1 MQLVLLFLFQLLSG
15 FVLFIIVIHYIYYII
30 NAIAGDTRKQQQ
42 EHQNQYQYK
51 QQKQQQ
57 QKQQEVCSSAT
68 PSPSPSPAPPS
79 LPLPLATAPCP
90 RRTKSGLTIVNSK
103 VSLVNCTTLTSAA
116 VAATAA
122 ATTTATMQTND
133 DAKFIKKRWKGGSI
147 EPHPTDKALIVN
159 YQLEATVFGEP
170 NNPMIEEKKHC
181 QKIIRLRSLNAK
193 TDPAA
198 LAREVVDKCDLIHK
212 SQLNDVEQIIF
223 YLKNRKD
230 NASNDIADNNTHS
243 RRSAALHNSHTRSS
257 ARSHSS
263 VAAMSSS
270 TGSGISS
277 ANGGGGGGGSGSNN
291 LSAATS
297 TPDVSINHID
307 EYVELLY
314 EELGERIRGSAMI
327 LQMARNPD
335 NLEELEKNEA
345 CLSALSR
352 VLREDWRKSLDLS
365 TNIIYIFFCF
375 STYTKFHPLIV
386 QYKIG
391 SLCMDVIDYELR
403 RYETMRNELDVRK
416 QPNGSTPQSAKASK
430 EKLNRST
437 DDFLDIMNEEKP
449 KEMEPPR
456 RRIPELK
463 QRPKSGNWS
472 SFHGSMSSSLIKSQI
487 LNSSYHDALCAGA
500 SGAGGEISSSAV
512 GAMTP
517 EFKAQS
523 NESLDRNDPKVKKE
537 EIDRLNKQLKIF
549 AKKQEQ
555 LLRVAFYL
563 LLNMAEN
570 VKLEEKMRRKH
581 IVKMLVKALDRQNID
596 LLMLVSTFLKKLSIV
611 GDNKDEMC
619 ALNIVA
625 KLPRLFQS
633 SHTDLV
639 QVTLKLVFNLSF
651 DGGLRRKMIAAGYL
665 PILVMFI
672 NDEKHHGIAVKIL
685 YHMSLDDKVKAMFTQ
700 TECVQMATDAIILN
714 LNVKVDLDLIAL
726 CINLS
731 LNRRNAQIMVENQR
745 LHSLMDRAFKYQDAL
760 LMKLLR
766 NLSQHESLQLQFIDY
781 VGDLA
786 RILSICDDES
796 FIVECLGILGNLA
809 LTDLDYSQI
818 LQNFQLIP
826 WIREILVPCAR
837 LDDLVL
843 DTIVYLGTCACDE
856 LCALLF
862 CRAKVVISLIEL
874 LKAKQEDDEIV
885 LQIIFV
891 FQQILRHE
899 STREYMIKETESPAY
914 LIDLMHDKNEEIR
927 KVCDYCL
934 DIIAISDTE
943 WAKRIKLEKFRNH
956 NSQWLCMVESQQDQ
970 DNEHDYVDNE
980 DDENDLDTYLRSEY
994 LDNCDLYNQEGDN
1007 DSQSNNSNN
1016 PASPAMST
1024 YNSRPVSTYRRSQDL
1039 DELYNMTSSSK
1050 SQGSSDNNFIF
1061 KSNKSLDAEAGLH
1074 EEQQPQLLMA

>member
-1 MQLVLLFLFQLLSG
+1 MPVVLLLLFQVVAG
-15 FVLFIIVIHYIYYII
+15 IALFIFLLHYLCYIL
-30 NAIAGDTRKQQQ
+30 NAIIRDFCETLITTREFLQRYETTTTPTSTTSEQ
-42 EHQNQYQYK
+42 
-51 QQKQQQ
+51 
-57 QKQQEVCSSAT
+57 SSSPSSHYNKSFA
-68 PSPSPSPAPPS
+68 SPSPSTQPS
-79 LPLPLATAPCP
+79 GNNFKSTRRRSTSISSSLYSLSPSSSPLPFKNPCEKFLVRQRNLSKIP
-90 RRTKSGLTIVNSK
+90 LKINS
-103 VSLVNCTTLTSAA
+103 NI
-116 VAATAA
+116 
-122 ATTTATMQTND
+122 MQSSD

-159 YQLEATVFGEP
+159 YQLEATVFGDP
-170 NNPMIEEKKHC
+170 NNPMLEEKKHKSSYIMRDKNSLRNTIRSPAQAKNC
-181 QKIIRLRSLNAK
+181 QKIIRLRSLSAK

-212 SQLNDVEQIIF
+212 SQLADVEQIIF

-230 NASNDIADNNTHS
+230 NAGVDTHDNN
-243 RRSAALHNSHTRSS
+243 RGPRSAIASHRTTVRPHTTMSTS
-257 ARSHSS
+257 
-263 VAAMSSS
+263 MSSS
-270 TGSGISS
+270 TNSKSS
-277 ANGGGGGGGSGSNN
+277 DSS
-291 LSAATS
+291 
-297 TPDVSINHID
+297 DVSINHID

-314 EELGERIRGSAMI
+314 EDLSERIRGSAMI
-327 LQMARNPD
+327 LQVARNPD

-375 STYTKFHPLIV
+375 STYTKFHSVIV

-391 SLCMDVIDYELR
+391 SLCMDVMDYELR
-403 RYETMRNELDVRK
+403 RYESMRNELDLRK
-416 QPNGSTPQSAKASK
+416 NPGGSAPLSAKASK
-430 EKLNRST
+430 EKLNTST
-437 DDFLDIMNEEKP
+437 DDFLDLMNEEKP

-472 SFHGSMSSSLIKSQI
+472 SFHSSMSSSLIKSQI
-487 LNSSYHDALCAGA
+487 LNSSYHEALSTGA
-500 SGAGGEISSSAV
+500 QTPDSGISTN
-512 GAMTP
+512 GDM
-517 EFKAQS
+517 KATS
-523 NESLDRNDPKVKKE
+523 NEALDRNDPKAKKE
-537 EIDRLNKQLKIF
+537 EIERLNKQLKLF

-570 VKLEEKMRRKH
+570 VKLEEKMRRKN

-596 LLMLVSTFLKKLSIV
+596 LLMLVTTFLKKLSIV
-611 GDNKDEMC
+611 GDNKDDMSE
-619 ALNIVA
+619 LNIVS

-633 SHTDLV
+633 GHTDLV

-651 DGGLRRKMIAAGYL
+651 DGPLRKKMIVAGYL
-665 PILVMFI
+665 PMLVMFI
-672 NDEKHHGIAVKIL
+672 NDEKHHSIAVKIL
-685 YHMSLDDKVKAMFTQ
+685 YHMSLDDKVKAMFTH

-714 LNVKVDLDLIAL
+714 LNSKVDLDLIAL

-731 LNRRNAQIMVENQR
+731 LNRRNAQIMVEGNR

-766 NLSQHESLQLQFIDY
+766 NLSQHESLQALFIDY

-786 RILSICDDES
+786 RILTICEDET
-796 FIVECLGILGNLA
+796 FLVECLGILGNLSLA
-809 LTDLDYSQI
+809 DLDYSQI

-826 WIREILVPCAR
+826 WVRNVLVPGAK

-843 DTIVYLGTCACDE
+843 DTIVYLGTCAHDE

-862 CRAKVVISLIEL
+862 CRASVVLSLIEL

-914 LIDLMHDKNEEIR
+914 LIDLMHDKNSEIR
-927 KVCDYCL
+927 KICDYCL
-934 DIIAISDTE
+934 DIIAISDNE

-956 NSQWLCMVESQQDQ
+956 NSQWLCMVESQQQDFDQ
-970 DNEHDYVDNE
+970 I
-980 DDENDLDTYLRSEY
+980 
-994 LDNCDLYNQEGDN
+994 
-1007 DSQSNNSNN
+1007 
-1016 PASPAMST
+1016 
-1024 YNSRPVSTYRRSQDL
+1024 
-1039 DELYNMTSSSK
+1039 SSV
-1050 SQGSSDNNFIF
+1050 
-1061 KSNKSLDAEAGLH
+1061 
-1074 EEQQPQLLMA
+1074 

>member
-1 MQLVLLFLFQLLSG
+1 MQFVLLLIFQIISGLVLLP
-15 FVLFIIVIHYIYYII
+15 IVIHYVYYII
-30 NAIAGDTRKQQQ
+30 NAIAGDLCEQKRAQREQQL
-42 EHQNQYQYK
+42 
-51 QQKQQQ
+51 QK
-57 QKQQEVCSSAT
+57 
-68 PSPSPSPAPPS
+68 SPCPVEERHPRPPPPPPS
-79 LPLPLATAPCP
+79 LVINNLTNNSCRFAPLPLPL
-90 RRTKSGLTIVNSK
+90 
-103 VSLVNCTTLTSAA
+103 
-116 VAATAA
+116 
-122 ATTTATMQTND
+122 TTTATTMQTND

-170 NNPMIEEKKHC
+170 NNPMIEEKKNC
-181 QKIIRLRSLNAK
+181 QKIIRLRSLNSK

-198 LAREVVDKCDLIHK
+198 LAREVVEKCDLIHK

-230 NASNDIADNNTHS
+230 NTSNGKKSDIPDNNTHS
-243 RRSAALHNSHTRSS
+243 RRSAALHTAHTRSS

-263 VAAMSSS
+263 VAAMTSS
-270 TGSGISS
+270 TGSG
-277 ANGGGGGGGSGSNN
+277 SGSTGATNGVSN
-291 LSAATS
+291 ALSAATP
-297 TPDVSINHID
+297 TADVSINNID

-416 QPNGSTPQSAKASK
+416 QPNGSSTPHSAKASK

-487 LNSSYHDALCAGA
+487 LNSSYHEALCAGG
-500 SGAGGEISSSAV
+500 SPAGDPPAV
-512 GAMTP
+512 PA
-517 EFKAQS
+517 ELKAQS

-611 GDNKDEMC
+611 GDNKDEMG

-633 SHTDLV
+633 THTDLV

-651 DGGLRRKMIAAGYL
+651 DGGLRRKMIAAGFL
-665 PILVMFI
+665 PMLVMFI

-685 YHMSLDDKVKAMFTQ
+685 YHMSLDDKVKGMFTQ

-731 LNRRNAQIMVENQR
+731 LNRRNAQIMVEGQR

-786 RILSICDDES
+786 RILTICDDEA

-826 WIREILVPCAR
+826 WIRQLLVPCSR
-837 LDDLVL
+837 MDDLVL

-934 DIIAISDTE
+934 DIIAISDSE

-970 DNEHDYVDNE
+970 DNEQDYADQE
-980 DDENDLDTYLRSEY
+980 DECDNDLDTYLRSEY
-994 LDNCDLYNQEGDN
+994 LDNCDLYNDN
-1007 DSQSNNSNN
+1007 ADNESNSNSNHSNNN

-1024 YNSRPVSTYRRSQDL
+1024 YSRPLSTYRRSQDL
-1039 DELYNMTSSSK
+1039 DDLYNMTSSSK
-1050 SQGSSDNNFIF
+1050 SQGSSDNNFMF
-1061 KSNKSLDAEAGLH
+1061 KSNKSLDADGLH
-1074 EEQQPQLLMA
+1074 EELLMA

>member
-1 MQLVLLFLFQLLSG
+1 MQFVLLLIFQIFSS
-15 FVLFIIVIHYIYYII
+15 FVLLLIVIHYIYYII
-30 NAIAGDTRKQQQ
+30 NAIAGDLQTEKI
-42 EHQNQYQYK
+42 EQNQLK
-51 QQKQQQ
+51 KQQQ
-57 QKQQEVCSSAT
+57 QQNN
-68 PSPSPSPAPPS
+68 
-79 LPLPLATAPCP
+79 
-90 RRTKSGLTIVNSK
+90 RN
-103 VSLVNCTTLTSAA
+103 SAA
-116 VAATAA
+116 TVIHPPTLDGPRFPPPGVA
-122 ATTTATMQTND
+122 ATTTSELGLFINNLTNSSCSSANTMQTND

-198 LAREVVDKCDLIHK
+198 LAREVVEKCDLIHK

-230 NASNDIADNNTHS
+230 NASNDIPDNNTHS

-270 TGSGISS
+270 TGSSGM
-277 ANGGGGGGGSGSNN
+277 GGGGGGGSTVTNGGTNASN
-291 LSAATS
+291 AATP
-297 TPDVSINHID
+297 TADVSINNID

-386 QYKIG
+386 QYKVRKLIYKLYKNTKWNSFLKIG

-416 QPNGSTPQSAKASK
+416 QPNGSSTPHSAKASK

-487 LNSSYHDALCAGA
+487 LNSSYHEALCAGG
-500 SGAGGEISSSAV
+500 SPAGDSPAVSS
-512 GAMTP
+512 

-611 GDNKDEMC
+611 GDNKDEMGS
-619 ALNIVA
+619 LNIVA

-633 SHTDLV
+633 THTDLV

-651 DGGLRRKMIAAGYL
+651 DGGLRRKMIGAGYL
-665 PILVMFI
+665 PMLVMFI

-731 LNRRNAQIMVENQR
+731 LNRRNAQIMVEGQR

-786 RILSICDDES
+786 RTLTICDDEA
-796 FIVECLGILGNLA
+796 FVVECLGILGNLA

-826 WIREILVPCAR
+826 WIRQLLVPCSR

-970 DNEHDYVDNE
+970 DNEQDYADQE
-980 DDENDLDTYLRSEY
+980 DECDNDLDTYLRSEY
-994 LDNCDLYNQEGDN
+994 LDNVDLYNNDNADN
-1007 DSQSNNSNN
+1007 DSNSNSNNSNNN

-1024 YNSRPVSTYRRSQDL
+1024 YSRPLSTYRRSQDL
-1039 DELYNMTSSSK
+1039 DDLYTMTTSFK
-1050 SQGSSDNNFIF
+1050 SQGSSDNNFMF
-1061 KSNKSLDAEAGLH
+1061 KSNKSLDADGLH
-1074 EEQQPQLLMA
+1074 EELLMA

>member
-1 MQLVLLFLFQLLSG
+1 MVTRR
-15 FVLFIIVIHYIYYII
+15 
-30 NAIAGDTRKQQQ
+30 IA
-42 EHQNQYQYK
+42 
-51 QQKQQQ
+51 
-57 QKQQEVCSSAT
+57 SSFER
-68 PSPSPSPAPPS
+68 
-79 LPLPLATAPCP
+79 L
-90 RRTKSGLTIVNSK
+90 
-103 VSLVNCTTLTSAA
+103 
-116 VAATAA
+116 
-122 ATTTATMQTND
+122 
-133 DAKFIKKRWKGGSI
+133 GSI
-147 EPHPTDKALIVN
+147 HIRN
-159 YQLEATVFGEP
+159 
-170 NNPMIEEKKHC
+170 C

-193 TDPAA
+193 TDPAS

-212 SQLNDVEQIIF
+212 SQLADVEQIIF

-230 NASNDIADNNTHS
+230 NAGSDIADNNSHH
-243 RRSAALHNSHTRSS
+243 RSASLHRTS
-257 ARSHSS
+257 ARTMHT
-263 VAAMSSS
+263 S
-270 TGSGISS
+270 TTT
-277 ANGGGGGGGSGSNN
+277 
-291 LSAATS
+291 ATS
-297 TPDVSINHID
+297 TPTASEVSINNID

-314 EELGERIRGSAMI
+314 EDLSDRIRGSAMI
-327 LQMARNPD
+327 LQVARNPD

-375 STYTKFHPLIV
+375 STYTKFHPVIV

-391 SLCMDVIDYELR
+391 SLCMDVVDYELR
-403 RYETMRNELDVRK
+403 RYESMRHELDVRRN
-416 QPNGSTPQSAKASK
+416 PGSSTPMSAKQSK
-430 EKLNRST
+430 EKLNRSS

-472 SFHGSMSSSLIKSQI
+472 SFHGSMSSSLIKSQV
-487 LNSSYHDALCAGA
+487 LNTSYHEAL
-500 SGAGGEISSSAV
+500 SAGGTTPDSGISTN
-512 GAMTP
+512 GDM
-517 EFKAQS
+517 KATS
-523 NESLDRNDPKVKKE
+523 NEALDRNDPKVKKE
-537 EIDRLNKQLKIF
+537 EMDRLNKQLKVF

-570 VKLEEKMRRKH
+570 VKLEEKMRRKN

-596 LLMLVSTFLKKLSIV
+596 LLMLVTTFLKKLSIV
-611 GDNKDEMC
+611 GDNKDDMSE
-619 ALNIVA
+619 LNIIS

-633 SHTDLV
+633 GHTDLV

-651 DGGLRRKMIAAGYL
+651 DGTVRRKMIAAGYL
-665 PILVMFI
+665 PILVMFV

-685 YHMSLDDKVKAMFTQ
+685 YHMSLDDKVKGMFTH
-700 TECVQMATDAIILN
+700 TECVQLATDAIILN

-731 LNRRNAQIMVENQR
+731 LNKRNAQIMVDGNR
-745 LHSLMDRAFKYQDAL
+745 LHSLMDRAFKYQDSL

-766 NLSQHESLQLQFIDY
+766 NLSQHETLQPLFIDY

-786 RILSICDDES
+786 RILTICDEEA
-796 FIVECLGILGNLA
+796 FIVECLGILGNLSLA
-809 LTDLDYSQI
+809 DLDYSQI
-818 LQNFQLIP
+818 LQNFELIP
-826 WIREILVPCAR
+826 WIRSALAPGAK

-843 DTIVYLGTCACDE
+843 DTIVYLGTCANDE

-862 CRAKVVISLIEL
+862 CRAKVVLSLIEL

-885 LQIIFV
+885 LQIIYV

-914 LIDLMHDKNEEIR
+914 LIDLMHDKNAEIR

-934 DIIAISDTE
+934 DIIAVSDSE

-956 NSQWLCMVESQQDQ
+956 NSQWLCMVESLQDH
-970 DNEHDYVDNE
+970 DNEQDYADNE
-980 DDENDLDTYLRSEY
+980 EDENELNTYLHSEY
-994 LDNCDLYNQEGDN
+994 LDNCDLYNSTNTNKESEDN
-1007 DSQSNNSNN
+1007 DSSIN

-1024 YNSRPVSTYRRSQDL
+1024 YSRPVSSYRRSQDL
-1039 DELYNMTSSSK
+1039 DDLYNMTSSSK
-1050 SQGSSDNNFIF
+1050 SQASSQGDNNYMF
-1061 KSNKSLDAEAGLH
+1061 KSNKSLDVEGLHEGLH
-1074 EEQQPQLLMA
+1074 EELLVA

>member
-1 MQLVLLFLFQLLSG
+1 MQFVLLLIFQIISGLVLLP
-15 FVLFIIVIHYIYYII
+15 IVIHYVYYII
-30 NAIAGDTRKQQQ
+30 NAIAGDLCEQKRAQREQQLQ
-42 EHQNQYQYK
+42 GSPTPRHQNRHPAHLPPT
-51 QQKQQQ
+51 
-57 QKQQEVCSSAT
+57 EEEPLVFINNLTNSSR
-68 PSPSPSPAPPS
+68 SPP
-79 LPLPLATAPCP
+79 
-90 RRTKSGLTIVNSK
+90 
-103 VSLVNCTTLTSAA
+103 
-116 VAATAA
+116 AAT
-122 ATTTATMQTND
+122 TMQTND

-198 LAREVVDKCDLIHK
+198 LAREVVEKCDLIHK

-230 NASNDIADNNTHS
+230 NASNDNNTHS
-243 RRSAALHNSHTRSS
+243 RRSAALHTSQTRSS

-270 TGSGISS
+270 TGSGSTGAS
-277 ANGGGGGGGSGSNN
+277 NGVSNA

-297 TPDVSINHID
+297 TADVSINNID

-416 QPNGSTPQSAKASK
+416 QPNGSSTPHSAKASK

-487 LNSSYHDALCAGA
+487 LNSSYHESLCAGGSPA
-500 SGAGGEISSSAV
+500 ADPPSVPAEL
-512 GAMTP
+512 
-517 EFKAQS
+517 KAQS

-611 GDNKDEMC
+611 GDNKDEMG

-633 SHTDLV
+633 THTDLV

-665 PILVMFI
+665 PMLVMFI

-685 YHMSLDDKVKAMFTQ
+685 YHMSLDDKVKGMFTQ

-731 LNRRNAQIMVENQR
+731 LNRRNAQIMVEGQR

-786 RILSICDDES
+786 RILTICDDEA

-826 WIREILVPCAR
+826 WIRQILVPCSR
-837 LDDLVL
+837 MDDLVL

-934 DIIAISDTE
+934 DIIAISDSE

-970 DNEHDYVDNE
+970 DNEQDYADQE
-980 DDENDLDTYLRSEY
+980 DECDNDLDTYLRSEY
-994 LDNCDLYNQEGDN
+994 LDNCDLYNDNADN
-1007 DSQSNNSNN
+1007 DSNSNSNHSNNN

-1024 YNSRPVSTYRRSQDL
+1024 YSRPLSTYRRSQDL
-1039 DELYNMTSSSK
+1039 DDLYNMTSSSK

-1061 KSNKSLDAEAGLH
+1061 KSNKSLDTDGLH
-1074 EEQQPQLLMA
+1074 EELLMA

>member
-1 MQLVLLFLFQLLSG
+1 MPVVLLLLFQVVAGIALFIFLLHYLCYILNAIIRDFCETLITTREFLQHYPPSNASSSLSTTPSATVTATINTPETSSLPSSSLSG
-15 FVLFIIVIHYIYYII
+15 NFNSSRRRSSSSVSLSSSPLSFASENCLVRPR
-30 NAIAGDTRKQQQ
+30 N
-42 EHQNQYQYK
+42 
-51 QQKQQQ
+51 
-57 QKQQEVCSSAT
+57 SSAT
-68 PSPSPSPAPPS
+68 KIPQKVQ
-79 LPLPLATAPCP
+79 
-90 RRTKSGLTIVNSK
+90 TKIMQNS
-103 VSLVNCTTLTSAA
+103 
-116 VAATAA
+116 
-122 ATTTATMQTND
+122 D

-159 YQLEATVFGEP
+159 YQLEATVFGDP
-170 NNPMIEEKKHC
+170 NNPMLEEKKNC
-181 QKIIRLRSLNAK
+181 QKIIRLRSLSAK

-212 SQLNDVEQIIF
+212 SQLADVEQIIF
-223 YLKNRKD
+223 YLKHRKD
-230 NASNDIADNNTHS
+230 NAGGGVDTHDTNTKGP
-243 RRSAALHNSHTRSS
+243 RSAIASHRSTVRPHTTMS
-257 ARSHSS
+257 TS
-263 VAAMSSS
+263 MSSS
-270 TGSGISS
+270 THSKSS
-277 ANGGGGGGGSGSNN
+277 DSS
-291 LSAATS
+291 
-297 TPDVSINHID
+297 DVSINHID

-314 EELGERIRGSAMI
+314 EDLSERIRGSAMI
-327 LQMARNPD
+327 LQVARNPD

-375 STYTKFHPLIV
+375 STYTKFHPVIV

-391 SLCMDVIDYELR
+391 SLCMDVMDYELR
-403 RYETMRNELDVRK
+403 RYESMRNELDIRK
-416 QPNGSTPQSAKASK
+416 NPGGSAPLSAKASK
-430 EKLNRST
+430 EKLNNST
-437 DDFLDIMNEEKP
+437 DDFLDLMNEEKP

-472 SFHGSMSSSLIKSQI
+472 SFHSSMSSSLIKSQI
-487 LNSSYHDALCAGA
+487 LNSSYHEALSAGA
-500 SGAGGEISSSAV
+500 QTPDSGISTN
-512 GAMTP
+512 GDM
-517 EFKAQS
+517 KATS
-523 NESLDRNDPKVKKE
+523 NEALDRNDPKAKKE
-537 EIDRLNKQLKIF
+537 EIERLNKQLKLF

-570 VKLEEKMRRKH
+570 VKLEEKMRRKN

-596 LLMLVSTFLKKLSIV
+596 LLMLVTTFLKKLSIV
-611 GDNKDEMC
+611 GDNKDDMSE
-619 ALNIVA
+619 LNIVS

-633 SHTDLV
+633 GHTDLV

-651 DGGLRRKMIAAGYL
+651 DGQLRRKMIVAGYL
-665 PILVMFI
+665 PMLVMFI
-672 NDEKHHGIAVKIL
+672 NDEKHHSIAVKIL
-685 YHMSLDDKVKAMFTQ
+685 YHMSLDDKVKAMFTH

-714 LNVKVDLDLIAL
+714 LNSKVDLDLIAL

-731 LNRRNAQIMVENQR
+731 LNRRNAQIMVEGNR

-766 NLSQHESLQLQFIDY
+766 NLSQHESLQPLFIDY

-786 RILSICDDES
+786 RVLTICEDEV
-796 FIVECLGILGNLA
+796 FLVECLGILGNLS
-809 LTDLDYSQI
+809 LPDLDYSQI

-826 WIREILVPCAR
+826 WIRSILVPGAK

-843 DTIVYLGTCACDE
+843 DTIVYLGTCAHDE

-862 CRAKVVISLIEL
+862 CRANVVLSLIEL

-914 LIDLMHDKNEEIR
+914 LIDLMHDKNAEIR
-927 KVCDYCL
+927 KICDYCL
-934 DIIAISDTE
+934 DIIAISDNE

-956 NSQWLCMVESQQDQ
+956 NSQWLCMVESQQHEDNNEDYQ
-970 DNEHDYVDNE
+970 DEEEEEHDLDN
-980 DDENDLDTYLRSEY
+980 YLRGEY
-994 LDNCDLYNQEGDN
+994 LDNCDLYNSNNTQKESEDTEMESN
-1007 DSQSNNSNN
+1007 NNSNN
-1016 PASPAMST
+1016 PASPANSS
-1024 YNSRPVSTYRRSQDL
+1024 YSRPVSSFRRSQDL
-1039 DELYNMTSSSK
+1039 DDIYNMSLSTK
-1050 SQGSSDNNFIF
+1050 SQGSSQGDSTSNYLF
-1061 KSNKSLDAEAGLH
+1061 KSNKSLDSESLH
-1074 EEQQPQLLMA
+1074 EELLLA

>member
-1 MQLVLLFLFQLLSG
+1 MQLVFLFFQVTSG
-15 FVLFIIVIHYIYYII
+15 FVFLIIVIHYIYYII
-30 NAIAGDTRKQQQ
+30 NAVAGDFAITTTIKT
-42 EHQNQYQYK
+42 
-51 QQKQQQ
+51 
-57 QKQQEVCSSAT
+57 CSSEPDSTKASNHHRATKEPKQDPILVQATKT
-68 PSPSPSPAPPS
+68 PS
-79 LPLPLATAPCP
+79 
-90 RRTKSGLTIVNSK
+90 KSS
-103 VSLVNCTTLTSAA
+103 
-116 VAATAA
+116 
-122 ATTTATMQTND
+122 TMQSSD

-170 NNPMIEEKKHC
+170 NNPMIEEKKNC

-193 TDPAA
+193 TDPAS
-198 LAREVVDKCDLIHK
+198 LAREVVEKCDLIHK

-230 NASNDIADNNTHS
+230 NATNDITDNSHNS
-243 RRSAALHNSHTRSS
+243 NRRATAVHNSHMRSS
-257 ARSHSS
+257 ARSHNNVTAMTSS
-263 VAAMSSS
+263 TMG
-270 TGSGISS
+270 TGSGGTT
-277 ANGGGGGGGSGSNN
+277 A
-291 LSAATS
+291 LTTPS
-297 TPDVSINHID
+297 TDPVSINNID

-314 EELGERIRGSAMI
+314 EEVAERVRGSAMI
-327 LQMARNPD
+327 LQIARNAD

-352 VLREDWRKSLDLS
+352 VLREDWRKCLDLS

-386 QYKIG
+386 HYKIG

-416 QPNGSTPQSAKASK
+416 QPYDSTPLSAKASK

-437 DDFLDIMNEEKP
+437 DNFLDIMNEEKP
-449 KEMEPPR
+449 KDMEPPR

-472 SFHGSMSSSLIKSQI
+472 SFHGTMSSSLIKSQV
-487 LNSSYHDALCAGA
+487 LNSSYHEALSAGTGTSCNA
-500 SGAGGEISSSAV
+500 NSSAMDSAYSV
-512 GAMTP
+512 DS
-517 EFKAQS
+517 KAQS
-523 NESLDRNDPKVKKE
+523 NESLDHSDPKVKKE
-537 EIDRLNKQLKIF
+537 EFDRLNKQLKMF

-570 VKLEEKMRRKH
+570 VKLEEKMRRKN

-596 LLMLVSTFLKKLSIV
+596 LLMLASTFLKKLCIV
-611 GDNKDEMC
+611 GDNKDEMSN
-619 ALNIVA
+619 LNIVA
-625 KLPRLFQS
+625 KLPRLFQNA
-633 SHTDLV
+633 HTDLV

-651 DGGLRRKMIAAGYL
+651 DGGIRRQMIAAGYL
-665 PILVMFI
+665 PMLIKFI
-672 NDEKHHGIAVKIL
+672 NDEKHHATAVKIL
-685 YHMSLDDKVKAMFTQ
+685 YHMSLDDKVKSMFTH

-714 LNVKVDLDLIAL
+714 LNVKVDPDLIAL

-731 LNRRNAQIMVENQR
+731 LNHRNAQIMVEGKR

-766 NLSQHESLQLQFIDY
+766 TLSQHESLQLLYIDY

-786 RILSICDDES
+786 RILTICDNES

-826 WIREILVPCAR
+826 WIRQLLVPCAR
-837 LDDLVL
+837 MDDLVL

-862 CRAKVVISLIEL
+862 CRAKVVLSLIEL

-891 FQQILRHE
+891 FQQILQHE

-914 LIDLMHDKNEEIR
+914 LIDLMHDKNEAIR
-927 KVCDYCL
+927 NVCDYCL
-934 DIIAISDTE
+934 DIIAISNSE

-956 NSQWLCMVESQQDQ
+956 NSQWLCMVESQQDRETEQ
-970 DNEHDYVDNE
+970 DFLENN
-980 DDENDLDTYLRSEY
+980 DDDNDLDTYLRSEY
-994 LDNCDLYNQEGDN
+994 LNNCDLYNSSNINERDN
-1007 DSQSNNSNN
+1007 DTNSTNSNN
-1016 PASPAMST
+1016 PGSPS
-1024 YNSRPVSTYRRSQDL
+1024 YSRPISTYRRSQDL

-1050 SQGSSDNNFIF
+1050 SQGSNQGVNESNYNMF
-1061 KSNKSLDAEAGLH
+1061 KPQDGDDMN
-1074 EEQQPQLLMA
+1074 EELA

>member
-1 MQLVLLFLFQLLSG
+1 MQLLFFLFFQVTSGLVLL
-15 FVLFIIVIHYIYYII
+15 IIIIHYIYYII
-30 NAIAGDTRKQQQ
+30 NAFVGDFRIT
-42 EHQNQYQYK
+42 
-51 QQKQQQ
+51 
-57 QKQQEVCSSAT
+57 T
-68 PSPSPSPAPPS
+68 G
-79 LPLPLATAPCP
+79 P
-90 RRTKSGLTIVNSK
+90 RRTN
-103 VSLVNCTTLTSAA
+103 TTLISSITLKKPSSSPLVTEIELQKKVPVFFFKYCKIFSSAEA
-116 VAATAA
+116 
-122 ATTTATMQTND
+122 MQTND
-133 DAKFIKKRWKGGSI
+133 DAKFIKKRWKGGCI

-181 QKIIRLRSLNAK
+181 QKIIRLRSLNTK
-193 TDPAA
+193 TNPTV
-198 LAREVVDKCDLIHK
+198 LAREVVDKCELIHK
-212 SQLNDVEQIIF
+212 SQLNEVEQIIF

-230 NASNDIADNNTHS
+230 NASNDNPHS
-243 RRSAALHNSHTRSS
+243 SNRKSSTIQTSYMRSS
-257 ARSHSS
+257 ARPYNN
-263 VAAMSSS
+263 VAAISSNTLGLGS
-270 TGSGISS
+270 TGNTTKAKSTADVTI
-277 ANGGGGGGGSGSNN
+277 NN
-291 LSAATS
+291 
-297 TPDVSINHID
+297 ID

-314 EELGERIRGSAMI
+314 EELSERVRGSAMI
-327 LQMARNPD
+327 LQIARNPD
-335 NLEELEKNEA
+335 NLEELEKNDA
-345 CLSALSR
+345 CLSALAR

-391 SLCMDVIDYELR
+391 SLCMDVIDFELR
-403 RYETMRNELDVRK
+403 RYDTMRNELDVRK
-416 QPNGSTPQSAKASK
+416 QPSSSTPSENAGKDM
-430 EKLNRST
+430 LNRST
-437 DDFLDIMNEEKP
+437 EDSLDIMKEEKP
-449 KEMEPPR
+449 IDMEPPR

-472 SFHGSMSSSLIKSQI
+472 SFHGTMSSSLMRNQM
-487 LNSSYHDALCAGA
+487 LNNSYHEALY
-500 SGAGGEISSSAV
+500 SGANSNANALESVYPIEV
-512 GAMTP
+512 
-517 EFKAQS
+517 KAQS
-523 NESLDRNDPKVKKE
+523 IDSLDQNDPKMKKE

-570 VKLEEKMRRKH
+570 VKLEEKMRRKN
-581 IVKMLVKALDRQNID
+581 IVRMLVKALDRQNID
-596 LLMLVSTFLKKLSIV
+596 LLMLISTFLKKLSIV
-611 GDNKDEMC
+611 DENKDEMLV
-619 ALNIVA
+619 LNVVQ
-625 KLPRLFQS
+625 KLPRLFQNP
-633 SHTDLV
+633 HTDLV

-651 DGGLRRKMIAAGYL
+651 DATLRLKMVAAGYL
-665 PILVMFI
+665 PMLVMLI
-672 NDEKHHGIAVKIL
+672 NDEKHHGVAVKIL
-685 YHMSLDDKVKAMFTQ
+685 YHMSLDDRVKSMFMH

-731 LNRRNAQIMVENQR
+731 LNRRNAQIMVEGRR

-766 NLSQHESLQLQFIDY
+766 NLSQHESLQIQYIDY

-786 RILSICDDES
+786 RILTICEDES
-796 FIVECLGILGNLA
+796 FIVECLGLLGNLA

-818 LQNFQLIP
+818 LQNFQLIS
-826 WIREILVPCAR
+826 WIRKVLVPCAR
-837 LDDLVL
+837 LDDIVL

-934 DIIAISDTE
+934 DIIAISDSE
-943 WAKRIKLEKFRNH
+943 WARRIKLEKFRNH
-956 NSQWLCMVESQQDQ
+956 NSQWLCMVESQQERDSEQ
-970 DNEHDYVDNE
+970 DYTDN
-980 DDENDLDTYLRSEY
+980 NDNDVNTFIRSEY
-994 LDNCDLYNQEGDN
+994 LDNCDLYNIN
-1007 DSQSNNSNN
+1007 DHDIDSNSNNSNPLESSVN
-1016 PASPAMST
+1016 ST
-1024 YNSRPVSTYRRSQDL
+1024 YSRPVSTFRRSQDL
-1039 DELYNMTSSSK
+1039 DEMYNMPSSSK
-1050 SQGSSDNNFIF
+1050 SQCSSQGCNDSIYII
-1061 KSNKSLDAEAGLH
+1061 KSNMSSHADALH
-1074 EEQQPQLLMA
+1074 DKLL

>member
-1 MQLVLLFLFQLLSG
+1 MQFVLLLIFQIISGLVLLP
-15 FVLFIIVIHYIYYII
+15 IVIHYIYYII
-30 NAIAGDTRKQQQ
+30 NAIAGDLCEQKRAQREQQL
-42 EHQNQYQYK
+42 
-51 QQKQQQ
+51 QK
-57 QKQQEVCSSAT
+57 STT
-68 PSPSPSPAPPS
+68 PSSPPRHPPPPS
-79 LPLPLATAPCP
+79 TEPIGF
-90 RRTKSGLTIVNSK
+90 SINNLTNSNR
-103 VSLVNCTTLTSAA
+103 SPTR
-116 VAATAA
+116 
-122 ATTTATMQTND
+122 MQTND

-198 LAREVVDKCDLIHK
+198 LAREVVEKCDLIHK

-230 NASNDIADNNTHS
+230 NASNDIPDNNTHS
-243 RRSAALHNSHTRSS
+243 RRSAALHTSHTRSS

-263 VAAMSSS
+263 VAAMTSS
-270 TGSGISS
+270 TGSG
-277 ANGGGGGGGSGSNN
+277 GGSSGATNGVSNA
-291 LSAATS
+291 LSAATP
-297 TPDVSINHID
+297 TADVSINNID

-416 QPNGSTPQSAKASK
+416 QPNGSSTPHSAKASK

-487 LNSSYHDALCAGA
+487 LNSSYHEALCAGG
-500 SGAGGEISSSAV
+500 SPAGDPPAV
-512 GAMTP
+512 PA
-517 EFKAQS
+517 ELKAQS

-611 GDNKDEMC
+611 GDNKDEMA
-619 ALNIVA
+619 ALNIVG

-633 SHTDLV
+633 THTDLV

-651 DGGLRRKMIAAGYL
+651 DGGLRRKMISAGYL
-665 PILVMFI
+665 PMLVMFI

-685 YHMSLDDKVKAMFTQ
+685 YHMSLDDKVKGMFTQ

-731 LNRRNAQIMVENQR
+731 LNRRNAQIMVEGQR

-786 RILSICDDES
+786 RILTICDDEA

-826 WIREILVPCAR
+826 WIRQLLVPCAR
-837 LDDLVL
+837 MDDLVL

-934 DIIAISDTE
+934 DIIAISDSE
-943 WAKRIKLEKFRNH
+943 WAKRIKV
-956 NSQWLCMVESQQDQ
+956 SWLSITVF
-970 DNEHDYVDNE
+970 V
-980 DDENDLDTYLRSEY
+980 L
-994 LDNCDLYNQEGDN
+994 
-1007 DSQSNNSNN
+1007 
-1016 PASPAMST
+1016 
-1024 YNSRPVSTYRRSQDL
+1024 
-1039 DELYNMTSSSK
+1039 
-1050 SQGSSDNNFIF
+1050 
-1061 KSNKSLDAEAGLH
+1061 
-1074 EEQQPQLLMA
+1074 

>member
-1 MQLVLLFLFQLLSG
+1 MPVVLLLLFQVVAGIALFIFLLHYLCYILNAIIRDFCETLITTREFLQRYETPTTTTTTTPTTTLEHSKLSSSHCFKSSSPCSSSLSGNFKTQRRLSTSFSSSSSSSLSSSSSPLLS
-15 FVLFIIVIHYIYYII
+15 
-30 NAIAGDTRKQQQ
+30 
-42 EHQNQYQYK
+42 
-51 QQKQQQ
+51 
-57 QKQQEVCSSAT
+57 SSY
-68 PSPSPSPAPPS
+68 PRENCFSSQRQRNLSKI
-79 LPLPLATAPCP
+79 PL
-90 RRTKSGLTIVNSK
+90 KINSK
-103 VSLVNCTTLTSAA
+103 V
-116 VAATAA
+116 
-122 ATTTATMQTND
+122 MQTSD

-159 YQLEATVFGEP
+159 YQLEATVFGDP
-170 NNPMIEEKKHC
+170 NNPMLEEKKNC
-181 QKIIRLRSLNAK
+181 QKIIRLRSLSAK

-212 SQLNDVEQIIF
+212 SQLADVEQIIF

-230 NASNDIADNNTHS
+230 NVGVDTHDNNKGP
-243 RRSAALHNSHTRSS
+243 RSAIASHRTTVRPHTTMSTS
-257 ARSHSS
+257 
-263 VAAMSSS
+263 MSSS
-270 TGSGISS
+270 TNSKSS
-277 ANGGGGGGGSGSNN
+277 DSS
-291 LSAATS
+291 
-297 TPDVSINHID
+297 DVSINHID

-314 EELGERIRGSAMI
+314 EDLSERIRGSAMI
-327 LQMARNPD
+327 LQVARNPD

-375 STYTKFHPLIV
+375 STYTKFHSVIV

-391 SLCMDVIDYELR
+391 SLCMDVMDYELR
-403 RYETMRNELDVRK
+403 RYESMRNELDLRK
-416 QPNGSTPQSAKASK
+416 NPGGSAPLSAKASK
-430 EKLNRST
+430 EKLNTST
-437 DDFLDIMNEEKP
+437 DDFLDLMNEEKP

-472 SFHGSMSSSLIKSQI
+472 SFHSSMSSSLIKSQI
-487 LNSSYHDALCAGA
+487 LNSSYHEALSTGA
-500 SGAGGEISSSAV
+500 QTPDSGISTN
-512 GAMTP
+512 GDM
-517 EFKAQS
+517 KATS
-523 NESLDRNDPKVKKE
+523 NEALDRNDPKAKKE
-537 EIDRLNKQLKIF
+537 EIERLNKQLKLF

-570 VKLEEKMRRKH
+570 VKLEEKMRRKN

-596 LLMLVSTFLKKLSIV
+596 LLMLVTTFLKKLSIV
-611 GDNKDEMC
+611 GDNKDDMSE
-619 ALNIVA
+619 LNIVS

-633 SHTDLV
+633 GHTDLV

-651 DGGLRRKMIAAGYL
+651 DGPLRRKMIVAGYL
-665 PILVMFI
+665 PMLVMFI
-672 NDEKHHGIAVKIL
+672 NDEKHHSIAVKIL
-685 YHMSLDDKVKAMFTQ
+685 YHMSLDDKVKAMFTH

-714 LNVKVDLDLIAL
+714 LNSKVDLDLIAL

-731 LNRRNAQIMVENQR
+731 LNRRNAQIMVEGNR
-745 LHSLMDRAFKYQDAL
+745 LHSLMDRAFKYQDSL

-766 NLSQHESLQLQFIDY
+766 NLSQHESLQTLFIDY

-786 RILSICDDES
+786 QILTICEDEA
-796 FIVECLGILGNLA
+796 FLVECLGILGNLA
-809 LTDLDYSQI
+809 LADLDYSQI
-818 LQNFQLIP
+818 LQNFKLIP
-826 WIREILVPCAR
+826 WVRDILVPGAK

-843 DTIVYLGTCACDE
+843 DTIVYLGTCAHDE

-862 CRAKVVISLIEL
+862 CRANVVLSLIEL

-914 LIDLMHDKNEEIR
+914 LIDLMHDKNSEIR
-927 KVCDYCL
+927 KICDYCL

-956 NSQWLCMVESQQDQ
+956 NSQWLCMVESQQHEDNNEDYQ
-970 DNEHDYVDNE
+970 DEEDEEHDLDN
-980 DDENDLDTYLRSEY
+980 YLRGEY
-994 LDNCDLYNQEGDN
+994 LDNCDLYNNTNKENEDN
-1007 DSQSNNSNN
+1007 EDSNSNN
-1016 PASPAMST
+1016 PASPANSS
-1024 YNSRPVSTYRRSQDL
+1024 YSRPVSSFRRSQDL
-1039 DELYNMTSSSK
+1039 DDIYNMSFSTK
-1050 SQGSSDNNFIF
+1050 SQGSSQGDSTSNYMF
-1061 KSNKSLDAEAGLH
+1061 KSNKSLDSEGLH
-1074 EEQQPQLLMA
+1074 EELLLA

>member
-1 MQLVLLFLFQLLSG
+1 MQFVLLFIFQIFSGLVLLLI
-15 FVLFIIVIHYIYYII
+15 VLHYIYYII
-30 NAIAGDTRKQQQ
+30 NSIA
-42 EHQNQYQYK
+42 N
-51 QQKQQQ
+51 QQQ
-57 QKQQEVCSSAT
+57 QQQQIDRNPAGTVTCPPPTNTNTKTKSNTNIPAPRSINGPIGDCSSCSSAATRT
-68 PSPSPSPAPPS
+68 P
-79 LPLPLATAPCP
+79 
-90 RRTKSGLTIVNSK
+90 TKG
-103 VSLVNCTTLTSAA
+103 TTE
-116 VAATAA
+116 
-122 ATTTATMQTND
+122 MQTND

-181 QKIIRLRSLNAK
+181 QKIIRLRSLNSK

-198 LAREVVDKCDLIHK
+198 LAREVVEKCDLIHK

-230 NASNDIADNNTHS
+230 NTSNDMPDNNTHS

-270 TGSGISS
+270 SSGNPGAGGGS
-277 ANGGGGGGGSGSNN
+277 GGGGGGVGSGTTVTNGSSALN
-291 LSAATS
+291 AATP
-297 TPDVSINHID
+297 TADVSINNID

-416 QPNGSTPQSAKASK
+416 QPNGSSTPHSAKASK

-487 LNSSYHDALCAGA
+487 LNSSYHEALCAGG
-500 SGAGGEISSSAV
+500 SPAGDPPAVSA
-512 GAMTP
+512 
-517 EFKAQS
+517 EYKAQS

-611 GDNKDEMC
+611 GDNKDEMG

-633 SHTDLV
+633 THTDLV

-651 DGGLRRKMIAAGYL
+651 DGSLRRKMIAAGYL
-665 PILVMFI
+665 PMLVMFI

-714 LNVKVDLDLIAL
+714 LNVKVDLDLISL

-731 LNRRNAQIMVENQR
+731 LNRRNAQIMVEGQR

-766 NLSQHESLQLQFIDY
+766 NLSQHEPLQLQFIDY

-786 RILSICDDES
+786 RILSICDDEA
-796 FIVECLGILGNLA
+796 FVVECLGILGNLA

-826 WIREILVPCAR
+826 WIRQLLVPCSR
-837 LDDLVL
+837 MDDLVL

-934 DIIAISDTE
+934 DIIAISDSE

-970 DNEHDYVDNE
+970 DNEQDYVDQE
-980 DDENDLDTYLRSEY
+980 DECDNDLDTYLRSEY
-994 LDNCDLYNQEGDN
+994 LDNCDLYNNDNADN
-1007 DSQSNNSNN
+1007 DSNSNNSNNN

-1024 YNSRPVSTYRRSQDL
+1024 YNRPLSTYRRSQDL
-1039 DELYNMTSSSK
+1039 DELYMTTSSK
-1050 SQGSSDNNFIF
+1050 SQGSSDNNFMF
-1061 KSNKSLDAEAGLH
+1061 KSNKSLDADGLH
-1074 EEQQPQLLMA
+1074 EELLMA

>member
-1 MQLVLLFLFQLLSG
+1 MQFVLLIFQIISGLVLLP
-15 FVLFIIVIHYIYYII
+15 IVIHYVYYII
-30 NAIAGDTRKQQQ
+30 NAIAGDLCEQKRAQQRQ
-42 EHQNQYQYK
+42 LLL
-51 QQKQQQ
+51 QKSVVSAGAAVTVISPPSSTSQ
-57 QKQQEVCSSAT
+57 VPTSAT
-68 PSPSPSPAPPS
+68 
-79 LPLPLATAPCP
+79 
-90 RRTKSGLTIVNSK
+90 
-103 VSLVNCTTLTSAA
+103 
-116 VAATAA
+116 
-122 ATTTATMQTND
+122 ATTTKADSSTMQTND

-198 LAREVVDKCDLIHK
+198 LAREVVEKCDLIHK

-230 NASNDIADNNTHS
+230 NASNDIPDNNTHS

-263 VAAMSSS
+263 VAAMTSS
-270 TGSGISS
+270 TGGSSGTGSGS
-277 ANGGGGGGGSGSNN
+277 VAVATNGGGSSA
-291 LSAATS
+291 LSTAAQPTA
-297 TPDVSINHID
+297 DVSINNID

-416 QPNGSTPQSAKASK
+416 QPNGCSTPHSAKASK

-487 LNSSYHDALCAGA
+487 LNSSYHEALCAGA
-500 SGAGGEISSSAV
+500 VDSPVAAPAAV
-512 GAMTP
+512 PA
-517 EFKAQS
+517 EFKAAAQSQS

-611 GDNKDEMC
+611 GDNKDEMG

-633 SHTDLV
+633 THTDLV

-665 PILVMFI
+665 PMLVMFI

-685 YHMSLDDKVKAMFTQ
+685 YHMSLDDKVKGMFTQ

-731 LNRRNAQIMVENQR
+731 LNRRNAQIMVEGQR

-766 NLSQHESLQLQFIDY
+766 NLSQHESLQPQFIDY

-786 RILSICDDES
+786 RILTICDDEA

-826 WIREILVPCAR
+826 WIRQLLVPCSR

-934 DIIAISDTE
+934 DIIAISDSE

-970 DNEHDYVDNE
+970 DNEQDYADQE
-980 DDENDLDTYLRSEY
+980 DECDNDLDTYLRSEY
-994 LDNCDLYNQEGDN
+994 LDNCNDLYNNDNADN
-1007 DSQSNNSNN
+1007 DSNSNNSNNN

-1024 YNSRPVSTYRRSQDL
+1024 YSRPLSTYRRSQDL
-1039 DELYNMTSSSK
+1039 DDLYNMTSSSK
-1050 SQGSSDNNFIF
+1050 SQGSSSDNNFMF
-1061 KSNKSLDAEAGLH
+1061 KSNKSLDADGLH
-1074 EEQQPQLLMA
+1074 EELLMA

>member
-1 MQLVLLFLFQLLSG
+1 
-15 FVLFIIVIHYIYYII
+15 
-30 NAIAGDTRKQQQ
+30 
-42 EHQNQYQYK
+42 
-51 QQKQQQ
+51 
-57 QKQQEVCSSAT
+57 
-68 PSPSPSPAPPS
+68 
-79 LPLPLATAPCP
+79 
-90 RRTKSGLTIVNSK
+90 
-103 VSLVNCTTLTSAA
+103 
-116 VAATAA
+116 
-122 ATTTATMQTND
+122 MQTND

-181 QKIIRLRSLNAK
+181 QKIIRLRSLNAR

-230 NASNDIADNNTHS
+230 NASNDVADNAHTQT
-243 RRSAALHNSHTRSS
+243 RRSAALHSSHTRS
-257 ARSHSS
+257 ARSHSG
-263 VAAMSSS
+263 VAA
-270 TGSGISS
+270 
-277 ANGGGGGGGSGSNN
+277 
-291 LSAATS
+291 LSASTVGQVTGAVCAATP
-297 TPDVSINHID
+297 TAADVSINNID

-314 EELGERIRGSAMI
+314 EELSERIRGSAMI
-327 LQMARNPD
+327 LQIARNPD

-416 QPNGSTPQSAKASK
+416 QPTNGSTPISAKASK

-449 KEMEPPR
+449 KDMEPPR

-472 SFHGSMSSSLIKSQI
+472 SFHGTMSSSLIKSQI
-487 LNSSYHDALCAGA
+487 LNSSYHEAL
-500 SGAGGEISSSAV
+500 SAANANSNV
-512 GAMTP
+512 AEP
-517 EFKAQS
+517 AAAESKAQS
-523 NESLDRNDPKVKKE
+523 NESLDHNDPKVKKE

-570 VKLEEKMRRKH
+570 VKLEEKMRRKN
-581 IVKMLVKALDRQNID
+581 IVKMLAKALDRQNID

-611 GDNKDEMC
+611 GVNKDEMC

-625 KLPRLFQS
+625 KLPRLFQNA
-633 SHTDLV
+633 HTDLV

-651 DGGLRRKMIAAGYL
+651 DAALRRKMIAAGYL
-665 PILVMFI
+665 PMLVMFI

-685 YHMSLDDKVKAMFTQ
+685 YHMSLDDKVKPLFSH

-731 LNRRNAQIMVENQR
+731 LQRRNAQIMVEGQR

-766 NLSQHESLQLQFIDY
+766 NLSQHESLQLLFIDY

-786 RILSICDDES
+786 RILTICDDES

-826 WIREILVPCAR
+826 WIRQLLVPCSR

-862 CRAKVVISLIEL
+862 CRAKVVLSLIEL

-885 LQIIFV
+885 LQIIYV

-934 DIIAISDTE
+934 DIIAISDSE

-956 NSQWLCMVESQQDQ
+956 NSQWLCMVESQQDH
-970 DNEHDYVDNE
+970 DNEQDYVDNN
-980 DDENDLDTYLRSEY
+980 DDDNDLDTYLRSEY
-994 LDNCDLYNQEGDN
+994 LDNCELYNSSNINNEPDN
-1007 DSQSNNSNN
+1007 DSNSNNSNN
-1016 PASPAMST
+1016 PASPA
-1024 YNSRPVSTYRRSQDL
+1024 YSRPVSTYRRSQDL

-1050 SQGSSDNNFIF
+1050 SQGSSQGGNESSNYMF
-1061 KSNKSLDAEAGLH
+1061 KSNKSLDAEAMH
-1074 EEQQPQLLMA
+1074 EDLLLA

>member
-1 MQLVLLFLFQLLSG
+1 MQFVLLLIFQIISGLVLLP
-15 FVLFIIVIHYIYYII
+15 IVIHYVYYII
-30 NAIAGDTRKQQQ
+30 NAIAGDLCEQKRAQREQQLQ
-42 EHQNQYQYK
+42 RSPTPRHQNRHPPHPPPT
-51 QQKQQQ
+51 
-57 QKQQEVCSSAT
+57 EEEPVLSINNLTNSSR
-68 PSPSPSPAPPS
+68 SP
-79 LPLPLATAPCP
+79 
-90 RRTKSGLTIVNSK
+90 
-103 VSLVNCTTLTSAA
+103 
-116 VAATAA
+116 TAA
-122 ATTTATMQTND
+122 ATTTAMQTND

-198 LAREVVDKCDLIHK
+198 LAREVVEKCDLIHK

-230 NASNDIADNNTHS
+230 NASNDIPDNNTHS
-243 RRSAALHNSHTRSS
+243 RRSAALHTSHTRSS

-263 VAAMSSS
+263 VAAMTSS
-270 TGSGISS
+270 TGSG
-277 ANGGGGGGGSGSNN
+277 GGSTGASNGVSN
-291 LSAATS
+291 ALSAATP
-297 TPDVSINHID
+297 TADVSINNID

-416 QPNGSTPQSAKASK
+416 QPNGSSTPHSAKASK

-487 LNSSYHDALCAGA
+487 LNSSYHESLCAGG
-500 SGAGGEISSSAV
+500 SPGGDTPAV
-512 GAMTP
+512 PA
-517 EFKAQS
+517 EQKAQS

-611 GDNKDEMC
+611 GDNKDEMG

-633 SHTDLV
+633 THTDLV

-665 PILVMFI
+665 PMLVMFI

-685 YHMSLDDKVKAMFTQ
+685 YHMSLDDKVKGMFTQ

-731 LNRRNAQIMVENQR
+731 LNRRNAQIMVEGQR

-786 RILSICDDES
+786 RILTICDDEA

-826 WIREILVPCAR
+826 WIRQILLPCAR
-837 LDDLVL
+837 MDDLVL

-899 STREYMIKETESPAY
+899 STREYMIKETESAAY

-934 DIIAISDTE
+934 DIIAISDSE

-970 DNEHDYVDNE
+970 DNEQDYADQE
-980 DDENDLDTYLRSEY
+980 DECDNDLDTYLRSEY
-994 LDNCDLYNQEGDN
+994 LDNCDLYNDNADN
-1007 DSQSNNSNN
+1007 DSNSNSNHSNNN

-1024 YNSRPVSTYRRSQDL
+1024 YSRPLSTYRRSQDL
-1039 DELYNMTSSSK
+1039 DDLYNMTSSSK
-1050 SQGSSDNNFIF
+1050 SQGSSDNNYIF
-1061 KSNKSLDAEAGLH
+1061 KSNKSLDADGLH
-1074 EEQQPQLLMA
+1074 EELLMA

>member
-1 MQLVLLFLFQLLSG
+1 MPVVLLLLFQVVAGIALFIFLLHYLCYILNAIIRDFCETLITTREFLQHYPPSNASSSLSTTPSATVTINTPETSSLPSSSLSG
-15 FVLFIIVIHYIYYII
+15 NFNSSRRRSSSSVSLSSSPLSFASENCLIRPR
-30 NAIAGDTRKQQQ
+30 N
-42 EHQNQYQYK
+42 
-51 QQKQQQ
+51 
-57 QKQQEVCSSAT
+57 SSAT
-68 PSPSPSPAPPS
+68 KIPQKIQ
-79 LPLPLATAPCP
+79 
-90 RRTKSGLTIVNSK
+90 TKIMQNS
-103 VSLVNCTTLTSAA
+103 
-116 VAATAA
+116 
-122 ATTTATMQTND
+122 D

-159 YQLEATVFGEP
+159 YQLEATVFGDP
-170 NNPMIEEKKHC
+170 NNPMLEEKKNC
-181 QKIIRLRSLNAK
+181 QKIIRLRSLSAK

-212 SQLNDVEQIIF
+212 SQLADVEQIIF
-223 YLKNRKD
+223 YLKHRKD
-230 NASNDIADNNTHS
+230 NAGGGVDTHDTNTKGP
-243 RRSAALHNSHTRSS
+243 RSAIASHRSTVRPHTTMS
-257 ARSHSS
+257 TS
-263 VAAMSSS
+263 MSSS
-270 TGSGISS
+270 THSKSS
-277 ANGGGGGGGSGSNN
+277 DSS
-291 LSAATS
+291 
-297 TPDVSINHID
+297 DVSINHID

-314 EELGERIRGSAMI
+314 EDLSERIRGSAMI
-327 LQMARNPD
+327 LQVARNPD

-375 STYTKFHPLIV
+375 STYTKFHPVIV

-391 SLCMDVIDYELR
+391 SLCMDVMDYELR
-403 RYETMRNELDVRK
+403 RYESMRNELDIRK
-416 QPNGSTPQSAKASK
+416 NPGGSAPLSAKASK
-430 EKLNRST
+430 EKLNNST
-437 DDFLDIMNEEKP
+437 DDFLDLMNEEKP

-472 SFHGSMSSSLIKSQI
+472 SFHSSMSSSLIKSQI
-487 LNSSYHDALCAGA
+487 LNSSYHEALSAGA
-500 SGAGGEISSSAV
+500 QTPDSGISTN
-512 GAMTP
+512 GDM
-517 EFKAQS
+517 KATS
-523 NESLDRNDPKVKKE
+523 NEALDRNDPKAKKE
-537 EIDRLNKQLKIF
+537 EIERLNKQLKLF

-570 VKLEEKMRRKH
+570 VKLEEKMRRKN

-596 LLMLVSTFLKKLSIV
+596 LLMLVTTFLKKLSIV
-611 GDNKDEMC
+611 GDNKDDMSE
-619 ALNIVA
+619 LNIVS

-633 SHTDLV
+633 GHTDLV

-651 DGGLRRKMIAAGYL
+651 DGQLRRKMIVAGYL
-665 PILVMFI
+665 PMLVMFI
-672 NDEKHHGIAVKIL
+672 NDEKHHSIAVKIL
-685 YHMSLDDKVKAMFTQ
+685 YHMSLDDKVKAMFTH

-714 LNVKVDLDLIAL
+714 LNSKVDLDLIAL

-731 LNRRNAQIMVENQR
+731 LNRRNAQIMVEGNR

-766 NLSQHESLQLQFIDY
+766 NLSQHESLQPLFIDY

-786 RILSICDDES
+786 RVLTICEDEV
-796 FIVECLGILGNLA
+796 FLVECLGILGNLS
-809 LTDLDYSQI
+809 LPDLDYSQI

-826 WIREILVPCAR
+826 WIRSILVPGAK

-843 DTIVYLGTCACDE
+843 DTIVYLGTCAHDE

-862 CRAKVVISLIEL
+862 CRANVVLSLIEL

-914 LIDLMHDKNEEIR
+914 LIDLMHDKNAEIR
-927 KVCDYCL
+927 KICDYCL
-934 DIIAISDTE
+934 DIIAISDNE

-956 NSQWLCMVESQQDQ
+956 NSQWLCMVESQQHEDNNEDYQ
-970 DNEHDYVDNE
+970 DEEEEEHDLDN
-980 DDENDLDTYLRSEY
+980 YLRGEY
-994 LDNCDLYNQEGDN
+994 LDNCDLYNSNNTQKESEDTEMESN
-1007 DSQSNNSNN
+1007 NNSNN
-1016 PASPAMST
+1016 PASPANSS
-1024 YNSRPVSTYRRSQDL
+1024 YSRPVSSFRRSQDL
-1039 DELYNMTSSSK
+1039 DDIYNMSLSTK
-1050 SQGSSDNNFIF
+1050 SQGSSQGDSTSNYLF
-1061 KSNKSLDAEAGLH
+1061 KSNKSLDSESLH
-1074 EEQQPQLLMA
+1074 EELLLA

>member
-1 MQLVLLFLFQLLSG
+1 MQFVFILFFQVISGLVLL
-15 FVLFIIVIHYIYYII
+15 IIVIHYIYYII
-30 NAIAGDTRKQQQ
+30 NAITGEFR
-42 EHQNQYQYK
+42 NYS
-51 QQKQQQ
+51 
-57 QKQQEVCSSAT
+57 VSRR
-68 PSPSPSPAPPS
+68 
-79 LPLPLATAPCP
+79 
-90 RRTKSGLTIVNSK
+90 RRTSTTPTIRRP
-103 VSLVNCTTLTSAA
+103 SAA
-116 VAATAA
+116 FVDPDPIE
-122 ATTTATMQTND
+122 TTKAIRITEGSDPLRKYCHTLSTGKAMQTND
-133 DAKFIKKRWKGGSI
+133 DAKFIKKRWKGGCI

-170 NNPMIEEKKHC
+170 NNPMIEEKKNC
-181 QKIIRLRSLNAK
+181 QKIIRLRSLTAK

-198 LAREVVDKCDLIHK
+198 LAREVVDKCELIHK

-230 NASNDIADNNTHS
+230 NTSNDIADNPHTNS
-243 RRSAALHNSHTRSS
+243 RRSAALHTSQTRSA

-263 VAAMSSS
+263 VAAIPSSGMG
-270 TGSGISS
+270 TGS
-277 ANGGGGGGGSGSNN
+277 NGPTTVPIPT
-291 LSAATS
+291 A
-297 TPDVSINHID
+297 DVSINNID

-314 EELGERIRGSAMI
+314 EELSERVRGSAMI

-403 RYETMRNELDVRK
+403 RYETMRNELDIRK
-416 QPNGSTPQSAKASK
+416 QPNGSAPLSAKASK

-437 DDFLDIMNEEKP
+437 DDALDIMNEEKP

-472 SFHGSMSSSLIKSQI
+472 SFHGTMSSSLIRSQI
-487 LNSSYHDALCAGA
+487 LNSSYHEALSAGTNSNSNA
-500 SGAGGEISSSAV
+500 NAV
-512 GAMTP
+512 EP
-517 EFKAQS
+517 VYPVELKAQS
-523 NESLDRNDPKVKKE
+523 NESLDQNDPKVKKE

-570 VKLEEKMRRKH
+570 VKLEEKMRRKN

-611 GDNKDEMC
+611 GDNKDEMY
-619 ALNIVA
+619 ALNIVS
-625 KLPRLFQS
+625 KLPRLFQNA
-633 SHTDLV
+633 HTDLV

-651 DGGLRRKMIAAGYL
+651 DATLRRKMVGAGYL
-665 PILVMFI
+665 PMLVMFI

-685 YHMSLDDKVKAMFTQ
+685 YHMSLDDKVKSMFTH
-700 TECVQMATDAIILN
+700 TECVQMATDAIIVN

-731 LNRRNAQIMVENQR
+731 LNRRNAQIMVEGQR

-786 RILSICDDES
+786 RILAICDDES

-826 WIREILVPCAR
+826 WIRQLLVPCAR
-837 LDDLVL
+837 MDDLVL

-885 LQIIFV
+885 LQIIYV

-934 DIIAISDTE
+934 DIIAISDSE

-956 NSQWLCMVESQQDQ
+956 NSQWLCMVESQQDR
-970 DNEHDYVDNE
+970 DNEQDYVDNS
-980 DDENDLDTYLRSEY
+980 ENDNDIDTYIRSEY
-994 LDNCDLYNQEGDN
+994 LDNCDLYNSSNINEADN
-1007 DSQSNNSNN
+1007 DTNSNNSNN
-1016 PASPAMST
+1016 PGSPAMST
-1024 YNSRPVSTYRRSQDL
+1024 YGRPVSTYRRSQDL

-1050 SQGSSDNNFIF
+1050 SQGSSQGGNDSSYRF
-1061 KSNKSLDAEAGLH
+1061 KSNKSLDAEGLH
-1074 EEQQPQLLMA
+1074 DELA

>member
-1 MQLVLLFLFQLLSG
+1 MQFVLLLIFQIISG
-15 FVLFIIVIHYIYYII
+15 FVLLLIVIHYIYYII
-30 NAIAGDTRKQQQ
+30 NAIAGDSHR
-42 EHQNQYQYK
+42 
-51 QQKQQQ
+51 QQQ
-57 QKQQEVCSSAT
+57 QHPQEERPNRGDTCCSLCCLSAT
-68 PSPSPSPAPPS
+68 CRHPPRTNTTTTTE
-79 LPLPLATAPCP
+79 LDFGFHITNLAK
-90 RRTKSGLTIVNSK
+90 TKSTD
-103 VSLVNCTTLTSAA
+103 
-116 VAATAA
+116 
-122 ATTTATMQTND
+122 MQTND

-181 QKIIRLRSLNAK
+181 QKIIRLRSLNTK

-230 NASNDIADNNTHS
+230 NASNDIPDNNTHS

-270 TGSGISS
+270 GTGTVTGTGTGTGS
-277 ANGGGGGGGSGSNN
+277 GGGGSSITNGSGNA
-291 LSAATS
+291 LAAS
-297 TPDVSINHID
+297 TPTADVSINNID

-416 QPNGSTPQSAKASK
+416 QPNGSSTPHSAKASK

-487 LNSSYHDALCAGA
+487 LNSSYHEALCAGA
-500 SGAGGEISSSAV
+500 GGGGDPPSTVPAEL
-512 GAMTP
+512 
-517 EFKAQS
+517 KAQS

-619 ALNIVA
+619 SLNIVA

-633 SHTDLV
+633 THTDLV

-651 DGGLRRKMIAAGYL
+651 DGGLRRKMISAGYL
-665 PILVMFI
+665 PMLVMFI

-685 YHMSLDDKVKAMFTQ
+685 YHMSLDDKVKGMFTQ

-731 LNRRNAQIMVENQR
+731 LNRRNAQIMVDGQR

-781 VGDLA
+781 VADLA
-786 RILSICDDES
+786 RILTICDDEA
-796 FIVECLGILGNLA
+796 FIVECLGILGNLS

-826 WIREILVPCAR
+826 WIRQLLVPSSR

-885 LQIIFV
+885 LQIIYV

-970 DNEHDYVDNE
+970 DNEQDYADQE
-980 DDENDLDTYLRSEY
+980 DECDNDLDTYLRSEY
-994 LDNCDLYNQEGDN
+994 LDNCDLYNNDLNGDN
-1007 DSQSNNSNN
+1007 ESNNSNSNNSNNN

-1024 YNSRPVSTYRRSQDL
+1024 YSRPLSTQDL

-1050 SQGSSDNNFIF
+1050 SQGSSDNNFMF
-1061 KSNKSLDAEAGLH
+1061 KSNKSLDTDGLH
-1074 EEQQPQLLMA
+1074 EELLMA

>member
-1 MQLVLLFLFQLLSG
+1 MQFVLLIFQIISALVLLP
-15 FVLFIIVIHYIYYII
+15 IVIHYIYYII
-30 NAIAGDTRKQQQ
+30 NAIAGDLCEQKRAQQRQ
-42 EHQNQYQYK
+42 LLL
-51 QQKQQQ
+51 QKS
-57 QKQQEVCSSAT
+57 VVSAGAAVT
-68 PSPSPSPAPPS
+68 VISPPSPSP
-79 LPLPLATAPCP
+79 
-90 RRTKSGLTIVNSK
+90 
-103 VSLVNCTTLTSAA
+103 TSE
-116 VAATAA
+116 VPTTAA
-122 ATTTATMQTND
+122 AAAATNTRAEHSSTMQTND

-181 QKIIRLRSLNAK
+181 QKIIRLRSLNSK

-198 LAREVVDKCDLIHK
+198 LAREVVEKCDLIHK

-230 NASNDIADNNTHS
+230 NASNDIPDNNTHS

-263 VAAMSSS
+263 VAAMTSS
-270 TGSGISS
+270 TGGNSGT
-277 ANGGGGGGGSGSNN
+277 GGGSVAVATNGGSSSA
-291 LSAATS
+291 LSAAAQ
-297 TPDVSINHID
+297 PAADVSINNID

-416 QPNGSTPQSAKASK
+416 QPNGCSTPHSAKASK

-487 LNSSYHDALCAGA
+487 LNSSYHEALCAGA
-500 SGAGGEISSSAV
+500 VDSPVAAPAAV
-512 GAMTP
+512 PA
-517 EFKAQS
+517 EFKAAAQSQS

-611 GDNKDEMC
+611 GDNKDEMG

-633 SHTDLV
+633 THTDLV

-665 PILVMFI
+665 PMLVMFI

-685 YHMSLDDKVKAMFTQ
+685 YHMSLDDKVKGMFTQ

-731 LNRRNAQIMVENQR
+731 LNRRNAQIMVEGQR

-766 NLSQHESLQLQFIDY
+766 NLSQHESLQSQFIDY

-786 RILSICDDES
+786 RILTICDDEA

-826 WIREILVPCAR
+826 WIRQLLVPCSR

-970 DNEHDYVDNE
+970 DNEQDYADQE
-980 DDENDLDTYLRSEY
+980 DECDNDLDTYLRSEY
-994 LDNCDLYNQEGDN
+994 LDNCNDLYNNDNADN
-1007 DSQSNNSNN
+1007 DSNSNNSNNN

-1024 YNSRPVSTYRRSQDL
+1024 YSRPLSTYRRSQDL
-1039 DELYNMTSSSK
+1039 DDLYNMTSSSK
-1050 SQGSSDNNFIF
+1050 SQGSSSDNNFMF
-1061 KSNKSLDAEAGLH
+1061 KSNKSLDADGLH
-1074 EEQQPQLLMA
+1074 EELLMA

>member
-1 MQLVLLFLFQLLSG
+1 MQ
-15 FVLFIIVIHYIYYII
+15 
-30 NAIAGDTRKQQQ
+30 
-42 EHQNQYQYK
+42 
-51 QQKQQQ
+51 
-57 QKQQEVCSSAT
+57 SS
-68 PSPSPSPAPPS
+68 
-79 LPLPLATAPCP
+79 
-90 RRTKSGLTIVNSK
+90 
-103 VSLVNCTTLTSAA
+103 
-116 VAATAA
+116 
-122 ATTTATMQTND
+122 D
-133 DAKFIKKRWKGGSI
+133 DAKFIKKRWKGGCI

-170 NNPMIEEKKHC
+170 NNPMIEEKKQC

-193 TDPAA
+193 TDPAC

-230 NASNDIADNNTHS
+230 NACNDVADNNS
-243 RRSAALHNSHTRSS
+243 RRPTAVSRSS
-257 ARSHSS
+257 ARSHTN
-263 VAAMSSS
+263 VTTGMSSS
-270 TGSGISS
+270 TLGSGC
-277 ANGGGGGGGSGSNN
+277 SGVTTLASPT
-291 LSAATS
+291 A
-297 TPDVSINHID
+297 DVSINNID

-314 EELGERIRGSAMI
+314 EDLAERVRGSAMI
-327 LQMARNPD
+327 LHIARNAD
-335 NLEELEKNEA
+335 NLEELENNEA

-352 VLREDWRKSLDLS
+352 VLREDWRKCLDLS

-386 QYKIG
+386 HYKIG

-403 RYETMRNELDVRK
+403 RYETMRNELDIRK
-416 QPNGSTPQSAKASK
+416 QPCDSNPVSAKASK

-437 DDFLDIMNEEKP
+437 DDFLDIMNEERP
-449 KEMEPPR
+449 KDMEPPR

-472 SFHGSMSSSLIKSQI
+472 SFHGTMSSSLIKSQI
-487 LNSSYHDALCAGA
+487 LNSSYNEALSAGA
-500 SGAGGEISSSAV
+500 NSSTNSSGADSPHLV
-512 GAMTP
+512 D
-517 EFKAQS
+517 FKAQS
-523 NESLDRNDPKVKKE
+523 NESLDHSDPKVKKE

-555 LLRVAFYL
+555 LLRIAFYL

-570 VKLEEKMRRKH
+570 VKLEEKMRRKN

-596 LLMLVSTFLKKLSIV
+596 LLMLACTFLKKLSIV

-619 ALNIVA
+619 ALNIVS
-625 KLPRLFQS
+625 KLPRLFQNA
-633 SHTDLV
+633 HTDLV
-639 QVTLKLVFNLSF
+639 QVTLRLVFNLSF
-651 DGGLRRKMIAAGYL
+651 DGALRRKMVAAGYL
-665 PILVMFI
+665 PMLVKFI
-672 NDEKHHGIAVKIL
+672 NDEKHHAIAVKIL
-685 YHMSLDDKVKAMFTQ
+685 YHMSLDDKVKSMFTH

-714 LNVKVDLDLIAL
+714 LNVKVDPDLMAL

-731 LNRRNAQIMVENQR
+731 LNRRNAQIMVEGQR

-766 NLSQHESLQLQFIDY
+766 NISQHESLQLQFIDY

-786 RILSICDDES
+786 RILTICDDEA

-809 LTDLDYSQI
+809 LTDIDYSQI

-826 WIREILVPCAR
+826 WIRQLLVPCAR

-862 CRAKVVISLIEL
+862 CRAKVVLSLIEL

-885 LQIIFV
+885 LQIIYV

-914 LIDLMHDKNEEIR
+914 LIDLMHDKNEAIR

-934 DIIAISDTE
+934 DIIAISNSE

-956 NSQWLCMVESQQDQ
+956 NSQWLCMVELQQDR
-970 DNEHDYVDNE
+970 DNEQDYLENN
-980 DDENDLDTYLRSEY
+980 DDDNDLDTYLRSEY
-994 LDNCDLYNQEGDN
+994 LDNCDLYNSSNINEHDN
-1007 DSQSNNSNN
+1007 DTNSNNSNN
-1016 PASPAMST
+1016 PGSPTTT
-1024 YNSRPVSTYRRSQDL
+1024 YSRPVSTYRRSQDL
-1039 DELYNMTSSSK
+1039 DELYMTSSSK
-1050 SQGSSDNNFIF
+1050 SQSSNQS
-1061 KSNKSLDAEAGLH
+1061 KSKNTDELN
-1074 EEQQPQLLMA
+1074 EELA

>member
-1 MQLVLLFLFQLLSG
+1 MQFVLLLIFQIFSG
-15 FVLFIIVIHYIYYII
+15 FVLLLIVIHYIYYII
-30 NAIAGDTRKQQQ
+30 NAIAGDLQTEKIEHNQLKKQP
-42 EHQNQYQYK
+42 
-51 QQKQQQ
+51 QQQ
-57 QKQQEVCSSAT
+57 QQNNRNSAAT
-68 PSPSPSPAPPS
+68 VIRPPTLDAPRFPSP
-79 LPLPLATAPCP
+79 
-90 RRTKSGLTIVNSK
+90 GV
-103 VSLVNCTTLTSAA
+103 
-116 VAATAA
+116 A
-122 ATTTATMQTND
+122 ATTTSELGLFINNLANSSCSLANTMQTND

-198 LAREVVDKCDLIHK
+198 LAREVVEKCDLIHK

-230 NASNDIADNNTHS
+230 NASNDIPDNNTHS

-270 TGSGISS
+270 TGSTGI
-277 ANGGGGGGGSGSNN
+277 GGGGGGGSTVTNGGTNASN
-291 LSAATS
+291 AATP
-297 TPDVSINHID
+297 TADVSINNID

-416 QPNGSTPQSAKASK
+416 QPNGSSTPHSAKASK

-487 LNSSYHDALCAGA
+487 LNSSYHEALCAGG
-500 SGAGGEISSSAV
+500 SPAGDSPTVSS
-512 GAMTP
+512 

-611 GDNKDEMC
+611 GDNKDEMGS
-619 ALNIVA
+619 LNIVA

-633 SHTDLV
+633 NHTDLV

-651 DGGLRRKMIAAGYL
+651 DGGLRRKMIGAGYL
-665 PILVMFI
+665 PMLVMFI

-731 LNRRNAQIMVENQR
+731 LNRRNAQIMVEGQR

-786 RILSICDDES
+786 RILTICDDEA
-796 FIVECLGILGNLA
+796 FVVECLGILGNLA

-826 WIREILVPCAR
+826 WIRQLLVPCSR

-934 DIIAISDTE
+934 DIIAISDSE

-970 DNEHDYVDNE
+970 DNEQDYADQE
-980 DDENDLDTYLRSEY
+980 DECDNDLDTYLRSEY
-994 LDNCDLYNQEGDN
+994 LDNVDLYNNDNADN
-1007 DSQSNNSNN
+1007 DSNSNSNNSNNN

-1024 YNSRPVSTYRRSQDL
+1024 YSRPLST
-1039 DELYNMTSSSK
+1039 SK
-1050 SQGSSDNNFIF
+1050 SQGSSDNNFMF
-1061 KSNKSLDAEAGLH
+1061 KSNKSLDTDGLH
-1074 EEQQPQLLMA
+1074 EELLMA

>member
-1 MQLVLLFLFQLLSG
+1 MQFVLLLIFQIISGLVLLP
-15 FVLFIIVIHYIYYII
+15 IVIHYVYYII
-30 NAIAGDTRKQQQ
+30 NAIAGDLCEQKRAQREQQLQ
-42 EHQNQYQYK
+42 RSPTPRHQNRHPPHPPPT
-51 QQKQQQ
+51 
-57 QKQQEVCSSAT
+57 EEEPVLSINNLTNSSR
-68 PSPSPSPAPPS
+68 SP
-79 LPLPLATAPCP
+79 
-90 RRTKSGLTIVNSK
+90 
-103 VSLVNCTTLTSAA
+103 
-116 VAATAA
+116 TAA
-122 ATTTATMQTND
+122 ATTTAMQTND

-198 LAREVVDKCDLIHK
+198 LAREVVEKCDLIHK

-230 NASNDIADNNTHS
+230 NASNDIPDNNTHS
-243 RRSAALHNSHTRSS
+243 RRSAALHTSHTRSS

-263 VAAMSSS
+263 VAAMTSS
-270 TGSGISS
+270 TGSG
-277 ANGGGGGGGSGSNN
+277 GGSTGASNGVSN
-291 LSAATS
+291 ALSAATP
-297 TPDVSINHID
+297 TADVSINNID

-335 NLEELEKNEA
+335 NLEELEKNA

-416 QPNGSTPQSAKASK
+416 QPNGSSTPHSAKASK

-487 LNSSYHDALCAGA
+487 LNSSYHESLCAGG
-500 SGAGGEISSSAV
+500 SPGGDTPAV
-512 GAMTP
+512 PA
-517 EFKAQS
+517 EQKAQS

-611 GDNKDEMC
+611 GDNKDEMG

-633 SHTDLV
+633 THTDLV

-665 PILVMFI
+665 PMLVMFI

-685 YHMSLDDKVKAMFTQ
+685 YHMSLDDKVKGMFTQ

-731 LNRRNAQIMVENQR
+731 LNRRNAQIMVEGQR

-786 RILSICDDES
+786 RILTICDDEA

-826 WIREILVPCAR
+826 WIRQILLPCAR
-837 LDDLVL
+837 MDDLVL

-899 STREYMIKETESPAY
+899 STREYMIKETESAAY

-934 DIIAISDTE
+934 DIIAISDSE

-970 DNEHDYVDNE
+970 DNEQDYADQE
-980 DDENDLDTYLRSEY
+980 DECDNDLDTYLRSEY
-994 LDNCDLYNQEGDN
+994 LDNCDLYNDNADN
-1007 DSQSNNSNN
+1007 DSNSNSNHSNNN

-1024 YNSRPVSTYRRSQDL
+1024 YSRPLSTYRRSQDL
-1039 DELYNMTSSSK
+1039 DDLYNMTSSSK
-1050 SQGSSDNNFIF
+1050 SQGSSDNNYIF
-1061 KSNKSLDAEAGLH
+1061 KSNKSLDADGLH
-1074 EEQQPQLLMA
+1074 EELLMA

>member
-1 MQLVLLFLFQLLSG
+1 MQFVLLLIFQIISGLVLLP
-15 FVLFIIVIHYIYYII
+15 IVIHYVYYII
-30 NAIAGDTRKQQQ
+30 NAIAGDLCEQKRAQREQQLQ
-42 EHQNQYQYK
+42 RSPTPRHQNRHPPHPPPT
-51 QQKQQQ
+51 
-57 QKQQEVCSSAT
+57 EEEPVLSINNLTNSSR
-68 PSPSPSPAPPS
+68 SP
-79 LPLPLATAPCP
+79 
-90 RRTKSGLTIVNSK
+90 
-103 VSLVNCTTLTSAA
+103 
-116 VAATAA
+116 TAA
-122 ATTTATMQTND
+122 ATTTAMQTND

-198 LAREVVDKCDLIHK
+198 LAREVVEKCDLIHK

-230 NASNDIADNNTHS
+230 NASNDIPDNNTHS
-243 RRSAALHNSHTRSS
+243 RRSAALHTSHTRSS

-263 VAAMSSS
+263 VAAMTSS
-270 TGSGISS
+270 TGSG
-277 ANGGGGGGGSGSNN
+277 GGSTGASNGVSN
-291 LSAATS
+291 ALSAATP
-297 TPDVSINHID
+297 TADVSINNID

-416 QPNGSTPQSAKASK
+416 QPNGSSTPHSAKASK

-487 LNSSYHDALCAGA
+487 LNSSYHESLCAGG
-500 SGAGGEISSSAV
+500 SPGGDTPAV
-512 GAMTP
+512 PA
-517 EFKAQS
+517 EQKAQS

-611 GDNKDEMC
+611 GDNKDEMG

-633 SHTDLV
+633 THTDLV

-665 PILVMFI
+665 PMLVMFI

-685 YHMSLDDKVKAMFTQ
+685 YHMSLDDKVKGMFTQ

-731 LNRRNAQIMVENQR
+731 LNRRNAQIMVEGQR

-786 RILSICDDES
+786 RILTICDDEA

-826 WIREILVPCAR
+826 WIRQILLPCAR
-837 LDDLVL
+837 MDDLVL

-899 STREYMIKETESPAY
+899 STREYMIKETESAAY

-934 DIIAISDTE
+934 DIIAISDSE

-970 DNEHDYVDNE
+970 DNEQDYADQE
-980 DDENDLDTYLRSEY
+980 DECDNDLDTYLRSEY
-994 LDNCDLYNQEGDN
+994 LDNCDLYNDNADN
-1007 DSQSNNSNN
+1007 DSNSNSNHSNNN

-1024 YNSRPVSTYRRSQDL
+1024 YSRPLSTQDL
-1039 DELYNMTSSSK
+1039 DDLYNMTSSSK
-1050 SQGSSDNNFIF
+1050 SQGSSDNNYIF
-1061 KSNKSLDAEAGLH
+1061 KSNKSLDADGLH
-1074 EEQQPQLLMA
+1074 EELLMA

>member
-1 MQLVLLFLFQLLSG
+1 MQFVLLLIFQIISGLVLLP
-15 FVLFIIVIHYIYYII
+15 IVIHYVYYII
-30 NAIAGDTRKQQQ
+30 NAIAGDLCEQKRAQREQQLQ
-42 EHQNQYQYK
+42 RSPTPRHQNRHPPHPPPT
-51 QQKQQQ
+51 
-57 QKQQEVCSSAT
+57 EEEPVLSINNLTNSSR
-68 PSPSPSPAPPS
+68 SP
-79 LPLPLATAPCP
+79 
-90 RRTKSGLTIVNSK
+90 
-103 VSLVNCTTLTSAA
+103 
-116 VAATAA
+116 TAA
-122 ATTTATMQTND
+122 ATTTAMQTND

-198 LAREVVDKCDLIHK
+198 LAREVVEKCDLIHK

-230 NASNDIADNNTHS
+230 NASNDIPDNNTHS
-243 RRSAALHNSHTRSS
+243 RRSAALHTSHTRSS

-263 VAAMSSS
+263 VAAMTSS
-270 TGSGISS
+270 TGSG
-277 ANGGGGGGGSGSNN
+277 GGSTGASNGVSN
-291 LSAATS
+291 ALSAATP
-297 TPDVSINHID
+297 TADVSINNID

-416 QPNGSTPQSAKASK
+416 QPNGSSTPHSAKASK

-487 LNSSYHDALCAGA
+487 LNSSYHESLCAGG
-500 SGAGGEISSSAV
+500 SPGGDTPAV
-512 GAMTP
+512 PA
-517 EFKAQS
+517 EQKAQS

-611 GDNKDEMC
+611 GDNKDEMG

-633 SHTDLV
+633 THTDLV

-665 PILVMFI
+665 PMLVMFI

-685 YHMSLDDKVKAMFTQ
+685 YHMSLDDKVKGMFTQ

-731 LNRRNAQIMVENQR
+731 LNRRNAQIMVEGQR

-786 RILSICDDES
+786 RILTICDDEA

-826 WIREILVPCAR
+826 WIRQILLPCAR
-837 LDDLVL
+837 MDDLVL

-934 DIIAISDTE
+934 DIIAISDSE

-970 DNEHDYVDNE
+970 DNEQDYADQE
-980 DDENDLDTYLRSEY
+980 DECDNDLDTYLRSEY
-994 LDNCDLYNQEGDN
+994 LDNCDLYNDNADN
-1007 DSQSNNSNN
+1007 DSNSNSNHSNNN

-1024 YNSRPVSTYRRSQDL
+1024 YSRPLSTYRRSQDL
-1039 DELYNMTSSSK
+1039 DDLYNMTSSSK
-1050 SQGSSDNNFIF
+1050 SQGSSDNNYIF
-1061 KSNKSLDAEAGLH
+1061 KSNKSLDADGLH
-1074 EEQQPQLLMA
+1074 EELLMA

>member
-1 MQLVLLFLFQLLSG
+1 MQFVLLLIFQLISG
-15 FVLFIIVIHYIYYII
+15 FALLLIVIHYIYYITK
-30 NAIAGDTRKQQQ
+30 AIAGDLR
-42 EHQNQYQYK
+42 
-51 QQKQQQ
+51 QQQ
-57 QKQQEVCSSAT
+57 QQRQQERERRALIDQDPLRTTVENYSD
-68 PSPSPSPAPPS
+68 
-79 LPLPLATAPCP
+79 LPTNNYK
-90 RRTKSGLTIVNSK
+90 TS
-103 VSLVNCTTLTSAA
+103 SAA
-116 VAATAA
+116 VTIATRR
-122 ATTTATMQTND
+122 ATTTTMQTND

-170 NNPMIEEKKHC
+170 NNPMIEEKKNC

-230 NASNDIADNNTHS
+230 NASNDITENNTNT
-243 RRSAALHNSHTRSS
+243 RRSAAVHTRSS

-270 TGSGISS
+270 TSSNAGSS
-277 ANGGGGGGGSGSNN
+277 A
-291 LSAATS
+291 S
-297 TPDVSINHID
+297 TPLQPSDVSINNID

-416 QPNGSTPQSAKASK
+416 NPNGSTPQSAKASK

-487 LNSSYHDALCAGA
+487 LNSSYHEALSAGA
-500 SGAGGEISSSAV
+500 NAEPVCTNVSNGD
-512 GAMTP
+512 
-517 EFKAQS
+517 FKAQS

-611 GDNKDEMC
+611 GDNKDEMS

-625 KLPRLFQS
+625 KLPRLFQNG
-633 SHTDLV
+633 HTDLV

-651 DGGLRRKMIAAGYL
+651 DGNLRRKMIGAGYL
-665 PILVMFI
+665 PMLVMFI

-685 YHMSLDDKVKAMFTQ
+685 YHMSLDDKVKAMFTH

-731 LNRRNAQIMVENQR
+731 LNRRNAQIMVEGQR

-766 NLSQHESLQLQFIDY
+766 NLSQHESLQVQFIDY

-786 RILSICDDES
+786 RILTICDDEA

-826 WIREILVPCAR
+826 WIRQLLVPCAR

-843 DTIVYLGTCACDE
+843 DTIVYLGTCAYDE

-862 CRAKVVISLIEL
+862 CRAKVVLSLIEL

-934 DIIAISDTE
+934 DIIAISDSE

-956 NSQWLCMVESQQDQ
+956 NSQWLCMVESQQDH
-970 DNEHDYVDNE
+970 DNEQDYVDNE
-980 DDENDLDTYLRSEY
+980 EDDNDLDTYLRSEY
-994 LDNCDLYNQEGDN
+994 LDNCDLYNSAHANDGGGSSGGGDN
-1007 DSQSNNSNN
+1007 DSNNSNN

-1024 YNSRPVSTYRRSQDL
+1024 YSRPVSTYRRSQDL
-1039 DELYNMTSSSK
+1039 DDLYNMTSSSK
-1050 SQGSSDNNFIF
+1050 SQASSQGDNNYMF
-1061 KSNKSLDAEAGLH
+1061 KSNKSLDAEGLH
-1074 EEQQPQLLMA
+1074 EELLMA

>member
-1 MQLVLLFLFQLLSG
+1 MPFVLLLFQIVAGLTLI
-15 FVLFIIVIHYIYYII
+15 LFVIHYIYYII
-30 NAIAGDTRKQQQ
+30 NAIAGDLQLQQQ
-42 EHQNQYQYK
+42 L
-51 QQKQQQ
+51 QQQ
-57 QKQQEVCSSAT
+57 QLQILQLQQNVQQQIEKPIVNKQKYRQQRIPIA
-68 PSPSPSPAPPS
+68 SPS
-79 LPLPLATAPCP
+79 
-90 RRTKSGLTIVNSK
+90 RKYNRKSHCFT
-103 VSLVNCTTLTSAA
+103 
-116 VAATAA
+116 
-122 ATTTATMQTND
+122 ATTTATATGEKMQTSD
-133 DAKFIKKRWKGGSI
+133 DAKFIKKRWKGGTI

-159 YQLEATVFGEP
+159 YQLEATVFGEQSS
-170 NNPMIEEKKHC
+170 NPMIEEKKNC

-193 TDPAA
+193 TDPAT

-212 SQLNDVEQIIF
+212 SQLADVEQIIF

-230 NASNDIADNNTHS
+230 NAGADIADNNSQHHRSAVSAKRTPATKVNS
-243 RRSAALHNSHTRSS
+243 NSAALSPAKTP
-257 ARSHSS
+257 A
-263 VAAMSSS
+263 
-270 TGSGISS
+270 
-277 ANGGGGGGGSGSNN
+277 SN
-291 LSAATS
+291 A
-297 TPDVSINHID
+297 DVSINNID

-314 EELGERIRGSAMI
+314 EDLSERIRGSAMI
-327 LQMARNPD
+327 LQVARNPD

-375 STYTKFHPLIV
+375 STYTKFHPVIV

-416 QPNGSTPQSAKASK
+416 NPVTSAPLSAKSSK

-472 SFHGSMSSSLIKSQI
+472 SFHGSMSSSLMKSQV
-487 LNSSYHDALCAGA
+487 LNSSYHEALSNGA
-500 SGAGGEISSSAV
+500 VTPDSGISTN
-512 GAMTP
+512 GDM
-517 EFKAQS
+517 KATS
-523 NESLDRNDPKVKKE
+523 NEALDRNDPKVKKE
-537 EIDRLNKQLKIF
+537 EIDRLNKQLKVF

-570 VKLEEKMRRKH
+570 IKLEEKMRRKH
-581 IVKMLVKALDRQNID
+581 IVKMLVKTLDRQNID
-596 LLMLVSTFLKKLSIV
+596 LLMLVTTFLKKLSIV
-611 GDNKDEMC
+611 RDNKDDMGEF
-619 ALNIVA
+619 NIIA

-633 SHTDLV
+633 GHTDLA

-651 DGGLRRKMIAAGYL
+651 DGVLRRKMVGAGYL
-665 PILVMFI
+665 PKLVMFI
-672 NDEKHHGIAVKIL
+672 NDEKHHGIAMKIL
-685 YHMSLDDKVKAMFTQ
+685 YHMSLDDWVKGLFTH
-700 TECVQMATDAIILN
+700 TECVQMATDAIVLN
-714 LNVKVDLDLIAL
+714 LNSKVDLDLISL

-731 LNRRNAQIMVENQR
+731 LNKRNAQIMVEGNR
-745 LHSLMDRAFKYQDAL
+745 LHDLMDRAFKYQDSL

-766 NLSQHESLQLQFIDY
+766 NLSQHEMLQPKFIDY

-786 RILSICDDES
+786 RILTICEDES
-796 FIVECLGILGNLA
+796 FVVECLGILGNLSLA
-809 LTDLDYSQI
+809 DLDYSQI

-826 WIREILVPCAR
+826 WIRDVLVPGAK
-837 LDDLVL
+837 LDDMVL
-843 DTIVYLGTCACDE
+843 DTIVYLGTCAHDE

-862 CRAKVVISLIEL
+862 CRAKVVLSLIEL

-914 LIDLMHDKNEEIR
+914 LIDLMHDKNAEIR

-934 DIIAISDTE
+934 DIIAMSDTE

-970 DNEHDYVDNE
+970 DNEQDYADN
-980 DDENDLDTYLRSEY
+980 DENENELDTYLRNDY
-994 LDNCDLYNQEGDN
+994 LDNCDLYNSANTNKESEDN
-1007 DSQSNNSNN
+1007 ESNN
-1016 PASPAMST
+1016 PASPALST
-1024 YNSRPVSTYRRSQDL
+1024 YSRPVSRWT
-1039 DELYNMTSSSK
+1039 NAK
-1050 SQGSSDNNFIF
+1050 SHTLRHKQWPSMYFSA
-1061 KSNKSLDAEAGLH
+1061 NKKFLKNKLQKIQFAK
-1074 EEQQPQLLMA
+1074 

>member
-1 MQLVLLFLFQLLSG
+1 
-15 FVLFIIVIHYIYYII
+15 
-30 NAIAGDTRKQQQ
+30 
-42 EHQNQYQYK
+42 
-51 QQKQQQ
+51 
-57 QKQQEVCSSAT
+57 
-68 PSPSPSPAPPS
+68 
-79 LPLPLATAPCP
+79 
-90 RRTKSGLTIVNSK
+90 
-103 VSLVNCTTLTSAA
+103 
-116 VAATAA
+116 
-122 ATTTATMQTND
+122 MQTND

-198 LAREVVDKCDLIHK
+198 LAREVVEKCDLIHK

-230 NASNDIADNNTHS
+230 NASNDIPDNNTHS
-243 RRSAALHNSHTRSS
+243 RRSAALHTSHTRSS

-263 VAAMSSS
+263 VAAMTSS
-270 TGSGISS
+270 TGSG
-277 ANGGGGGGGSGSNN
+277 GGSTGASNGVSN
-291 LSAATS
+291 ALSAATP
-297 TPDVSINHID
+297 TADVSINNID

-416 QPNGSTPQSAKASK
+416 QPNGSSTPHSAKASK

-487 LNSSYHDALCAGA
+487 LNSSYHESLCAGG
-500 SGAGGEISSSAV
+500 SPGGDTPAV
-512 GAMTP
+512 PA
-517 EFKAQS
+517 EQKAQS

-611 GDNKDEMC
+611 GDNKDEMG

-633 SHTDLV
+633 THTDLV

-665 PILVMFI
+665 PMLVMFI

-685 YHMSLDDKVKAMFTQ
+685 YHMSLDDKVKGMFTQ

-731 LNRRNAQIMVENQR
+731 LNRRNAQIMVEGQR

-786 RILSICDDES
+786 RILTICDDEA

-826 WIREILVPCAR
+826 WIRQILLPCAR
-837 LDDLVL
+837 MDDLVL

-899 STREYMIKETESPAY
+899 STREYMIKETESAAY

-934 DIIAISDTE
+934 DIIAISDSE

-970 DNEHDYVDNE
+970 DNEQDYADQE
-980 DDENDLDTYLRSEY
+980 DECDNDLDTYLRSEY
-994 LDNCDLYNQEGDN
+994 LDNCDLYNDNADN
-1007 DSQSNNSNN
+1007 DSNSNSNHSNNN

-1024 YNSRPVSTYRRSQDL
+1024 YSRPLSTYRRSQDL
-1039 DELYNMTSSSK
+1039 DDLYNMTSSSK
-1050 SQGSSDNNFIF
+1050 SQGSSDNNYIF
-1061 KSNKSLDAEAGLH
+1061 KSNKSLDADGLH
-1074 EEQQPQLLMA
+1074 EELLMA

>member
-1 MQLVLLFLFQLLSG
+1 KNANKRRCK
-15 FVLFIIVIHYIYYII
+15 IY
-30 NAIAGDTRKQQQ
+30 
-42 EHQNQYQYK
+42 
-51 QQKQQQ
+51 
-57 QKQQEVCSSAT
+57 
-68 PSPSPSPAPPS
+68 
-79 LPLPLATAPCP
+79 
-90 RRTKSGLTIVNSK
+90 
-103 VSLVNCTTLTSAA
+103 
-116 VAATAA
+116 
-122 ATTTATMQTND
+122 
-133 DAKFIKKRWKGGSI
+133 KK
-147 EPHPTDKALIVN
+147 N
-159 YQLEATVFGEP
+159 
-170 NNPMIEEKKHC
+170 C

-212 SQLNDVEQIIF
+212 SQLADVEQIIF

-230 NASNDIADNNTHS
+230 NAGADIADNNSHHRS
-243 RRSAALHNSHTRSS
+243 AVSARRPTTAKPNPTSAALSPAKTP
-257 ARSHSS
+257 A
-263 VAAMSSS
+263 
-270 TGSGISS
+270 
-277 ANGGGGGGGSGSNN
+277 SN
-291 LSAATS
+291 A
-297 TPDVSINHID
+297 DVSINNID

-314 EELGERIRGSAMI
+314 EDLSERIRGSAMI
-327 LQMARNPD
+327 LQVARNPD

-375 STYTKFHPLIV
+375 STYTKFHPVIV

-403 RYETMRNELDVRK
+403 RYESMRSELDVRK
-416 QPNGSTPQSAKASK
+416 NPVSSAPLSAKSSK

-472 SFHGSMSSSLIKSQI
+472 SFHGSMSSSLMKSQV
-487 LNSSYHDALCAGA
+487 LNSSYHEALSAGA
-500 SGAGGEISSSAV
+500 ATPDSGVSSN
-512 GAMTP
+512 GDM
-517 EFKAQS
+517 KATS
-523 NESLDRNDPKVKKE
+523 NEALDRNDPKVKKE
-537 EIDRLNKQLKIF
+537 EIDRLNKQLKVF

-570 VKLEEKMRRKH
+570 IKLEEKMRRKH
-581 IVKMLVKALDRQNID
+581 IVKMLVKTLDRQNID
-596 LLMLVSTFLKKLSIV
+596 LLMLVTTFLKKLSIV
-611 GDNKDEMC
+611 RDNKDDMGEF
-619 ALNIVA
+619 NIIA

-633 SHTDLV
+633 GHTDLA

-651 DGGLRRKMIAAGYL
+651 DGALRRKMVGAGYL
-665 PILVMFI
+665 PKLVMFI
-672 NDEKHHGIAVKIL
+672 NDEKHHAIAMKIL
-685 YHMSLDDKVKAMFTQ
+685 YHMSLDDWVKSLFTH

-714 LNVKVDLDLIAL
+714 LNNKVDLDLIAL

-731 LNRRNAQIMVENQR
+731 LNKRNAQIMVEGNR
-745 LHSLMDRAFKYQDAL
+745 LHDLMDRAFKYQDSL

-766 NLSQHESLQLQFIDY
+766 NLSQQEALQPKFIDY

-786 RILSICDDES
+786 RILTICDDEA
-796 FIVECLGILGNLA
+796 FVVECLGILGNLSLA
-809 LTDLDYSQI
+809 DLDYSQI

-826 WIREILVPCAR
+826 WIRDVLVPGAK
-837 LDDLVL
+837 LDDMVL
-843 DTIVYLGTCACDE
+843 DTIVYLGTCAHDE

-862 CRAKVVISLIEL
+862 CRAKVVLSLIEL

-914 LIDLMHDKNEEIR
+914 LIDLMHDKNAEIR

-934 DIIAISDTE
+934 DIIAISDSE

-970 DNEHDYVDNE
+970 DNEQDYIDN
-980 DDENDLDTYLRSEY
+980 DEEENELDTYLRTEY
-994 LDNCDLYNQEGDN
+994 LDNCDLYNSTNTNKESEDN
-1007 DSQSNNSNN
+1007 ESNN

-1024 YNSRPVSTYRRSQDL
+1024 YSRPVSSYRRSEDL
-1039 DELYNMTSSSK
+1039 DDLFNMTSSSK
-1050 SQGSSDNNFIF
+1050 SQASSQGDSNFMF
-1061 KSNKSLDAEAGLH
+1061 KSNKSLDAEGLH
-1074 EEQQPQLLMA
+1074 EELLMA

>member
-1 MQLVLLFLFQLLSG
+1 MQFVLLLIFQIFSG
-15 FVLFIIVIHYIYYII
+15 FVLLLIVIHYIYYII
-30 NAIAGDTRKQQQ
+30 NAIAGDLQTEKI
-42 EHQNQYQYK
+42 EQNQLK
-51 QQKQQQ
+51 KQQQ
-57 QKQQEVCSSAT
+57 QQQQQNN
-68 PSPSPSPAPPS
+68 
-79 LPLPLATAPCP
+79 
-90 RRTKSGLTIVNSK
+90 RN
-103 VSLVNCTTLTSAA
+103 SAA
-116 VAATAA
+116 TVIHPPTLNGPRFPPPPGVA
-122 ATTTATMQTND
+122 ATTTSELGLFINNLANSSCSSANTMQTND

-198 LAREVVDKCDLIHK
+198 LAREVVEKCDLIHK

-230 NASNDIADNNTHS
+230 NASNDIPDNNTHS

-270 TGSGISS
+270 TGSSGI
-277 ANGGGGGGGSGSNN
+277 GGGGGGGSTVTNGGTNASN
-291 LSAATS
+291 AATP
-297 TPDVSINHID
+297 TADVSINNID

-416 QPNGSTPQSAKASK
+416 QPNGSSTPHSAKASK

-487 LNSSYHDALCAGA
+487 LNSSYHEALCAGG
-500 SGAGGEISSSAV
+500 SPAGDSPAVSS
-512 GAMTP
+512 

-611 GDNKDEMC
+611 GDNKDEMGS
-619 ALNIVA
+619 LNIVA

-633 SHTDLV
+633 THTDLV

-651 DGGLRRKMIAAGYL
+651 DGGLRRKMIGAGYL
-665 PILVMFI
+665 PMLVMFI

-731 LNRRNAQIMVENQR
+731 LNRRNAQIMVEGQR

-786 RILSICDDES
+786 RILTICDDEA
-796 FIVECLGILGNLA
+796 FVVECLGILGNLA

-826 WIREILVPCAR
+826 WIRQLLVPCSR

-970 DNEHDYVDNE
+970 DNEQDYADQE
-980 DDENDLDTYLRSEY
+980 DECDNDLDTYLRSEY
-994 LDNCDLYNQEGDN
+994 LDNVDLYNNDNADN
-1007 DSQSNNSNN
+1007 DSNSNSNNSNNN

-1024 YNSRPVSTYRRSQDL
+1024 YSRPLSTYRRSQDL
-1039 DELYNMTSSSK
+1039 DDLYTMTTSSK
-1050 SQGSSDNNFIF
+1050 SQGSSDNNFMF
-1061 KSNKSLDAEAGLH
+1061 KSNKSLDTDGLH
-1074 EEQQPQLLMA
+1074 EELLMA

>member
-1 MQLVLLFLFQLLSG
+1 
-15 FVLFIIVIHYIYYII
+15 
-30 NAIAGDTRKQQQ
+30 
-42 EHQNQYQYK
+42 
-51 QQKQQQ
+51 
-57 QKQQEVCSSAT
+57 
-68 PSPSPSPAPPS
+68 
-79 LPLPLATAPCP
+79 
-90 RRTKSGLTIVNSK
+90 
-103 VSLVNCTTLTSAA
+103 
-116 VAATAA
+116 
-122 ATTTATMQTND
+122 MQTSD
-133 DAKFIKKRWKGGSI
+133 DAKFIKKRWKGGCI
-147 EPHPTDKALIVN
+147 EPHPTDMALIVN
-159 YQLEATVFGEP
+159 YQLEATVFGKP
-170 NNPMIEEKKHC
+170 NNPMIEEKKNC
-181 QKIIRLRSLNAK
+181 QKTIRLRSLNSK

-198 LAREVVDKCDLIHK
+198 LAREVVEKCELIHK
-212 SQLNDVEQIIF
+212 SQLNEVEQIIF
-223 YLKNRKD
+223 YLKNRKY
-230 NASNDIADNNTHS
+230 NDIAENPQANN
-243 RRSAALHNSHTRSS
+243 RKSAALHTSYTRSS
-257 ARSHSS
+257 ARSYNS
-263 VAAMSSS
+263 VGAI
-270 TGSGISS
+270 SGITMGS
-277 ANGGGGGGGSGSNN
+277 ASNGATT
-291 LSAATS
+291 SAIS
-297 TPDVSINHID
+297 TANVTITNIE
-307 EYVELLY
+307 EYVDLLY
-314 EELGERIRGSAMI
+314 EELSERVRGSAMI

-335 NLEELEKNEA
+335 NLEELEKSEA

-391 SLCMDVIDYELR
+391 SLCMDIIDFELR

-416 QPNGSTPQSAKASK
+416 HPNGSTPQSAKTGQDSH
-430 EKLNRST
+430 NRGTENS
-437 DDFLDIMNEEKP
+437 LDIMKEERP

-472 SFHGSMSSSLIKSQI
+472 GFHGTNSSSLMRNQI
-487 LNSSYHDALCAGA
+487 LNSSYHEALSARA
-500 SGAGGEISSSAV
+500 SANAMEIVYTDEAR
-512 GAMTP
+512 P
-517 EFKAQS
+517 QYI
-523 NESLDRNDPKVKKE
+523 NSLDQNDPKIKKE

-555 LLRVAFYL
+555 LLRVSFYL

-570 VKLEEKMRRKH
+570 VKLEDKMRRKN

-596 LLMLVSTFLKKLSIV
+596 LLMLATTFLKKLSIV
-611 GDNKDEMC
+611 GDNKDEMY
-619 ALNIVA
+619 ALNIVS
-625 KLPRLFQS
+625 KLPRLFQNP
-633 SHTDLV
+633 HIDLV

-651 DGGLRRKMIAAGYL
+651 DGTMRLKMVADGYL
-665 PILVMFI
+665 PLLVMFI

-685 YHMSLDDKVKAMFTQ
+685 YHMSLDDKVKSMFML

-731 LNRRNAQIMVENQR
+731 LNRRNAHIMVEGQR

-766 NLSQHESLQLQFIDY
+766 NLSQHESLQLQYVKY

-786 RILSICDDES
+786 RILTICDDES

-818 LQNFQLIP
+818 LQNHKLIP
-826 WIREILVPCAR
+826 WIRQVLVPCAR
-837 LDDLVL
+837 LDDVVL
-843 DTIVYLGTCACDE
+843 DTIVYLGTCAFDE

-934 DIIAISDTE
+934 DIIAISDSE

-956 NSQWLCMVESQQDQ
+956 NSQWLCMVESQQER
-970 DNEHDYVDNE
+970 DNEQDYVDNN
-980 DDENDLDTYLRSEY
+980 DNDNDLNTFIRSEY
-994 LDNCDLYNQEGDN
+994 LDNCNIY
-1007 DSQSNNSNN
+1007 NSNIN
-1016 PASPAMST
+1016 ELEYDSPAIST
-1024 YNSRPVSTYRRSQDL
+1024 YSKYRRGQDL
-1039 DELYNMTSSSK
+1039 DGMCNMSFSPK
-1050 SQGSSDNNFIF
+1050 SQGSSQGGDDTISMLR
-1061 KSNKSLDAEAGLH
+1061 SNKIVDTDGLH
-1074 EEQQPQLLMA
+1074 QELT

>member
-1 MQLVLLFLFQLLSG
+1 MPFVLLLFQIVAGLTLI
-15 FVLFIIVIHYIYYII
+15 LFVIHYIYYII
-30 NAIAGDTRKQQQ
+30 NAIAGDLQL
-42 EHQNQYQYK
+42 
-51 QQKQQQ
+51 QQQ
-57 QKQQEVCSSAT
+57 QQQ
-68 PSPSPSPAPPS
+68 
-79 LPLPLATAPCP
+79 LQQN
-90 RRTKSGLTIVNSK
+90 VNSPQLEK
-103 VSLVNCTTLTSAA
+103 PFIKKYRHQRIPVASTTYRKSHFFT
-116 VAATAA
+116 ATT
-122 ATTTATMQTND
+122 ATTTGEKMQTSD
-133 DAKFIKKRWKGGSI
+133 DAKFIKKRWKGGTI

-159 YQLEATVFGEP
+159 YQLEATVFGEQSS
-170 NNPMIEEKKHC
+170 NPMIEEKKNC

-212 SQLNDVEQIIF
+212 SQLADVEQIIF

-230 NASNDIADNNTHS
+230 NAGADIADNNSQHRSVVSAKRIPTAKNS
-243 RRSAALHNSHTRSS
+243 PTSAALSPAKTP
-257 ARSHSS
+257 
-263 VAAMSSS
+263 
-270 TGSGISS
+270 
-277 ANGGGGGGGSGSNN
+277 
-291 LSAATS
+291 ATNA
-297 TPDVSINHID
+297 DVSINNID

-314 EELGERIRGSAMI
+314 EDLSERIRGSAMI
-327 LQMARNPD
+327 LQVARNPD

-375 STYTKFHPLIV
+375 STYTKFHPVIV

-403 RYETMRNELDVRK
+403 RYESMRNELDVRK
-416 QPNGSTPQSAKASK
+416 NPVSSAPLSAKSSK

-472 SFHGSMSSSLIKSQI
+472 SFHGSMSSSLMKSQV
-487 LNSSYHDALCAGA
+487 LNSSYHEALSAGTA
-500 SGAGGEISSSAV
+500 TPDSGVSSN
-512 GAMTP
+512 GDM
-517 EFKAQS
+517 KATS
-523 NESLDRNDPKVKKE
+523 NEALDRNDPKVKKE
-537 EIDRLNKQLKIF
+537 EIDRLNKQLKVF

-570 VKLEEKMRRKH
+570 IKLEEKMRRKH
-581 IVKMLVKALDRQNID
+581 IVKMLVKTLDRQNID
-596 LLMLVSTFLKKLSIV
+596 LLMLVTTFLKKLSIV
-611 GDNKDEMC
+611 RDNKDDMGEF
-619 ALNIVA
+619 NIIA

-633 SHTDLV
+633 GHTDLA

-651 DGGLRRKMIAAGYL
+651 DGVLRRKMVGAGYL
-665 PILVMFI
+665 PKLVMFI
-672 NDEKHHGIAVKIL
+672 NDEKHHGIAMKIL
-685 YHMSLDDKVKAMFTQ
+685 YHMSLDDWVKGLFTH

-714 LNVKVDLDLIAL
+714 LNSKVDLDLIAL

-731 LNRRNAQIMVENQR
+731 LNKRNAQIMVEGNR
-745 LHSLMDRAFKYQDAL
+745 LHDLMDRAFKYQDSL

-766 NLSQHESLQLQFIDY
+766 NLSQNEALQPKFIDY

-786 RILSICDDES
+786 RILTICDDES
-796 FIVECLGILGNLA
+796 FVVECLGILGNLSLA
-809 LTDLDYSQI
+809 DLDYSQI

-826 WIREILVPCAR
+826 WIRDVLVPGAK
-837 LDDLVL
+837 LDDMVL
-843 DTIVYLGTCACDE
+843 DTIVYLGTCAHDE

-862 CRAKVVISLIEL
+862 CRAKVVLSLIEL

-891 FQQILRHE
+891 FQKILRHE

-914 LIDLMHDKNEEIR
+914 LIDLMHDKNAEIR

-934 DIIAISDTE
+934 DIIAISDSE

-970 DNEHDYVDNE
+970 DNEQDYVDNNE
-980 DDENDLDTYLRSEY
+980 DENELDTYLRTEY
-994 LDNCDLYNQEGDN
+994 LDNCDLYNSTNTNKESEDN
-1007 DSQSNNSNN
+1007 ESNNSNN

-1024 YNSRPVSTYRRSQDL
+1024 YSRPVSSYRRSEDL
-1039 DELYNMTSSSK
+1039 DDLFNMTSSSK
-1050 SQGSSDNNFIF
+1050 SQTSSQGDSNYMF
-1061 KSNKSLDAEAGLH
+1061 KSNKSLDVEGLH
-1074 EEQQPQLLMA
+1074 EELLMA